1 MINDL
6 FHPAVAAWFKGRFDE
21 PSDIQQRAWP
31 VVKQRDNT
39 LIAAPTGSGKT
50 LAAVLASIDDLVRQS
65 QYGSLR
71 DGTQIVYVSPLK
83 ALGNDIHAN
92 LQVPLKGI
100 RAILKADGRP
110 DPAIRVAVRTG
121 DTPMNERAAMT
132 KHPPHILVTTP
143 ESLYL
148 LLTSMGGRRI
158 LADAHTL
165 IIDEIHALVGNKR
178 GSHLALSVERLE
190 RITSSPLTRIGIS
203 ATQKPIDRIARFLTG
218 AGENPGAPD
227 QDAPDRGA
235 DPDRGASQSNG
246 TSHSHGTGHRNGH
259 NRIKACKILDTGHHR
274 KLELK
279 IETPRSPLTAVMSN
293 EVWEEVYE
301 RLEELILR
309 HRTTLI
315 FVTTRSMSERL
326 ARHLTDRL
334 GAEHVTSH
342 HGSMS
347 KEHRHDAEQRL
358 KAGTLKAL
366 VATASLE
373 LGIDIGSVDLVCQ
386 IGSSKAIATLIQ
398 RVGRSGH
405 TIKGTPRGRLFPL
418 TRDELVE
425 AAAIMDSVRRG
436 ELDRIVIPEQ
446 PLDVLAQQIIAEV
459 ANCDY
464 TEDELYRLVRR
475 AYPYRDL
482 SRDDFDGVVA
492 MLAEGYTPRRGRKHA
507 YIRRDL
513 VHGTVKGRR
522 GARINALMSGGTIPD
537 QFDCD
542 VIMEPTETFIGTL
555 NEDFAIE
562 STAGDIVQL
571 GNNSWRILRVEK
583 GKIRVEDAQGLP
595 PTMPFWFGE
604 APGRTPELSF
614 SLSRLRGEVARRI
627 GVSGGAVTAAADP
640 GTSPGMTSDRL
651 EADWKREAE
660 NWLMET
666 TGISHVAATQIAEY
680 LGTTKAALGV
690 VPSQADLV
698 AERFFDEAGDMH
710 LVLHSPFGSRVNRAW
725 GLALRKRFCR
735 TFNFELQAAAN
746 EDAII
751 LSLGATHSFPLDD
764 VFRYLNAKTVR
775 EVLVQAL
782 LDAPMFEVR
791 WRWNASTALAVL
803 RRRGGERVP
812 PQIQRST
819 SEDLIAQIFP
829 DQIACLENIAGDR
842 EVPDHPLVHQTIS
855 DCLREAMDVESLE
868 RILQTLQNGDITVH
882 ARDLREPSPMA
893 EEILNARPYAFL
905 DDAPLEERR
914 TNAVRNRR
922 WLDPSVAG
930 ELGRLDPEAIR
941 TVRDDAWPEVKS
953 PDELHDALVLAG
965 FVTEAEGAAGDR
977 SGGWTPYFDVLVSDQ
992 RAARFITDGGR
1003 RLWVPLERRIHFE
1016 RVHPSGQFEPAGRI
1030 PDSVRRNLEK
1040 GAGVHDEQAALVEL
1054 VRGRLDTLG
1063 PVTVASLAEDI
1074 DLPGAQLEQALIS
1087 LENEGFVFRGRFTQ
1101 DAVSSDAHT
1110 SDADMLEWCERRLL
1124 ARIHRFTITKLRRE
1138 IQPVSPADFMRFLF
1152 TWHHLAPEAR
1162 LKGPDALPA
1171 VLRLLEGVEAPAA
1184 AWESELLPSRIADY
1198 DYVWLDNLCLAGKYA
1213 WGRLRPHRS
1222 IGDHARA
1229 VGPIRTTPIAIVD
1242 RMNRSLWMSLSGVPE
1257 ADEVPLST
1265 YAKTLADLLSNQ
1277 GAVFFDDI
1285 VALSG
1290 LLKTHAEEA
1299 VAELVSAGM
1308 LTSDSFAGLRALL
1321 VPTRLKESRRGRGR
1335 RNPFDLSTSGRW
1347 GLTPRAPAGGLA
1359 KGPAAQPANG
1369 QAAQPAT
1376 GRIAALTN
1384 GRSNGAG
1391 AGDLDENL
1399 EAYARVALARYGV
1412 VFRRLTERENTSP
1425 PWRDLVRVLR
1435 RMESRGEVRGG
1446 RFVNGV
1452 WGEQYALGEAVT
1464 LLRSI
1469 RRKEKQGALVAISA
1483 ADPLNLVGIV
1493 TPGRRIPGITNNRIL
1508 YRDGE
1513 PIMFME
1519 GGEIRTASPLAS
1531 DDDQWALQKEL
1542 VKRDLPPKLRAY
1554 LGGRPTSPA
1563 AQVLPE
1569 TRSGP

>member
-1 MINDL
+1 MTNDL
-6 FHPAVAAWFKGRFDE
+6 FHPSVAAWFEDRFAE
-21 PSDIQQRAWP
+21 PSDIQHRAWP
-31 VVKQRDNT
+31 VIKQRQNT

-50 LAAVLASIDDLVRQS
+50 LAAFLASIDDLVRQG
-65 QYGSLR
+65 QYGTLPE
-71 DGTQIVYVSPLK
+71 GTQIVYVSPLK
-83 ALGNDIHAN
+83 ALSNDIHAN
-92 LQVPLKGI
+92 LQVPLNGI
-100 RAILKADGRP
+100 KAILKERGRP
-110 DPAIRVAVRTG
+110 DVPIRVAVRTG
-121 DTPMNERAAMT
+121 DTPTSERAAMT

-148 LLTSMGGRRI
+148 LLTSAGGRRI
-158 LADAHTL
+158 LPNVHTL

-190 RITSSPLTRIGIS
+190 RLASGPLTRIGIS
-203 ATQKPIDRIARFLTG
+203 ATQKPIDRIAHFLTG
-218 AGENPGAPD
+218 AGYA
-227 QDAPDRGA
+227 
-235 DPDRGASQSNG
+235 NG
-246 TSHSHGTGHRNGH
+246 KGCKILNTGHR
-259 NRIKACKILDTGHHR
+259 R

-279 IETPRSPLTAVMSN
+279 IEVPRSPLGAVMSN

-309 HRTTLI
+309 HETTLV

-326 ARHLTDRL
+326 ARHLSDRL
-334 GAEHVTSH
+334 GTEHVTSH

-386 IGSSKAIATLIQ
+386 IGSPKAIATLIQ

-405 TIKGTPRGRLFPL
+405 TITGTPRGRLFPL

-425 AAAIMDSVRRG
+425 AAAILDSVRRG
-436 ELDRIVIPEQ
+436 ELDRIIIPEK

-459 ANCDY
+459 ANCDFQ
-464 TEDELYRLVRR
+464 EDDLYHLVRK
-475 AYPYRDL
+475 AYPYRAL
-482 SRDDFDGVVA
+482 SREEFDGVVA

-507 YIRRDL
+507 YIQRDL
-513 VHGTVKGRR
+513 MNGAVKGRG

-537 QFDCD
+537 QFDYD

-583 GKIRVEDAQGLP
+583 GKIRVEDAQGMP

-604 APGRTPELSF
+604 APGRTAELSA
-614 SLSRLRGEVARRI
+614 SLSRLREEVASRMDV
-627 GVSGGAVTAAADP
+627 GNEPLNGDDGSGAVNGPLNSDEGSGAVNGRDNGRKLDP
-640 GTSPGMTSDRL
+640 
-651 EADWKREAE
+651 EWKREAE
-660 NWLMET
+660 EWLMESA
-666 TGISHVAATQIAEY
+666 GISHVAATQIAEY
-680 LGTTKAALGV
+680 LGTAKAALGV
-690 VPSQADLV
+690 IPSQKDLV

-764 VFRYLNAKTVR
+764 VFRYLNAKSVR

-803 RRRGGERVP
+803 RRRGGDRVP
-812 PQIQRST
+812 PQIQRSV

-842 EVPDHPLVHQTIS
+842 EVPDHPLVRQTIE
-855 DCLREAMDVESLE
+855 DCLHEAMDIETLESVLKTMKAGE
-868 RILQTLQNGDITVH
+868 MNVH

-922 WLDPSVAG
+922 WLDPAVAG
-930 ELGRLDPEAIR
+930 DLGRLDPEAIR
-941 TVRDDAWPEVKS
+941 TVRGDAWPEVRS

-965 FVTEAEGAAGDR
+965 YVTEEEGTKGDQYG
-977 SGGWTPYFDVLVSDQ
+977 SWTDYYAVLASDR
-992 RAARFITDGGR
+992 RAATIITQGGR
-1003 RLWVPLERRIHFE
+1003 RLWAPLERRIHFE
-1016 RVHPSGQFEPAGRI
+1016 QVHPQGSFEPEVEI
-1030 PDSVRRNLEK
+1030 PAEVRRNLEK
-1040 GAGVHDEQAALVEL
+1040 SFQTAGGPSAPEETAGGVSAMEESALVEL
-1054 VRGRLDTLG
+1054 VRGRLETLG
-1063 PVTVASLAEDI
+1063 PVTAADLADSI
-1074 DLPGAQLEQALIS
+1074 DLPVEKIEKALS
-1087 LENEGFVFRGRFTQ
+1087 ALENEGFVFRGLF
-1101 DAVSSDAHT
+1101 SP
-1110 SDADMLEWCERRLL
+1110 DADGLEWCERRLL

-1138 IQPVSPADFMRFLF
+1138 IQPVSPAVFMQFLF
-1152 TWHHLAPEAR
+1152 TWHHLAPDTR
-1162 LKGPDALPA
+1162 LKGADAVTA
-1171 VLRLLEGVEAPAA
+1171 VLRMLEGVEAPAA
-1184 AWESELLPSRIADY
+1184 AWESEILPSRVTDY
-1198 DYVWLDNLCLAGKYA
+1198 DYAWLDSLCLSGKYA

-1222 IGDHARA
+1222 NGENGKSP
-1229 VGPIRTTPIAIVD
+1229 GPIRTTPIAIVD
-1242 RMNRSLWMSLSGVPE
+1242 RMNRSLWMSLSGATGGE
-1257 ADEVPLST
+1257 DLSLST
-1265 YAKTLADLLSNQ
+1265 YAKTVLDLMTRQ

-1285 VALSG
+1285 AAQTGILR
-1290 LLKTHAEEA
+1290 THAEEA

-1308 LTSDSFAGLRALL
+1308 ATSDSFAGLRALL
-1321 VPTRLKESRRGRGR
+1321 APTRHRESRRGRER
-1335 RNPFDLSTSGRW
+1335 RNPFDLSTAGRW
-1347 GLTPRAPAGGLA
+1347 GLTSRTPVE
-1359 KGPAAQPANG
+1359 
-1369 QAAQPAT
+1369 
-1376 GRIAALTN
+1376 
-1384 GRSNGAG
+1384 
-1391 AGDLDENL
+1391 GDPEEDL

-1435 RMESRGEVRGG
+1435 RMEARGEIRGG

-1469 RRKEKQGALVAISA
+1469 RRKEKQGTLVAISA
-1483 ADPLNLVGIV
+1483 ADPLNLIGII

-1513 PIMFME
+1513 PILILE
-1519 GGEIRTASPLAS
+1519 GGDIKEASPVSAEEK
-1531 DDDQWALQKEL
+1531 WALRQEL
-1542 VKRDLPPKLRAY
+1542 VKRDFPPKLKAY
-1554 LGGRPTSPA
+1554 LGGRR
-1563 AQVLPE
+1563 
-1569 TRSGP
+1569 TREQAGA

>member
-1 MINDL
+1 MANDL
-6 FHPAVAAWFKGRFDE
+6 FHPAVAAWFEDRFDE
-21 PSDIQQRAWP
+21 PSDIQKRAWP
-31 VVKQRDNT
+31 VIKQRQNT
-39 LIAAPTGSGKT
+39 LISAPTGSGKT
-50 LAAVLASIDDLVRQS
+50 LAAFLSSIDDLVRQG
-65 QYGSLR
+65 QYGTLPE
-71 DGTQIVYVSPLK
+71 GTQIVYVSPLK
-83 ALGNDIHAN
+83 ALSNDIHAN

-100 RAILKADGRP
+100 KAILKERGRQE
-110 DPAIRVAVRTG
+110 ASIRVAVRTG
-121 DTPMNERAAMT
+121 DTPTSERAAMT

-148 LLTSMGGRRI
+148 LLTSAGGRRI
-158 LADAHTL
+158 LPNVHTL

-190 RITSSPLTRIGIS
+190 RLTSNPLTRIGIS
-203 ATQKPIDRIARFLTG
+203 ATQKPIDRIAHFLTG
-218 AGENPGAPD
+218 AGYAKGKGCKILN
-227 QDAPDRGA
+227 
-235 DPDRGASQSNG
+235 
-246 TSHSHGTGHRNGH
+246 TGHR
-259 NRIKACKILDTGHHR
+259 R

-279 IETPRSPLTAVMSN
+279 IEIPRSPLGAVMSN

-309 HRTTLI
+309 HETTLI

-326 ARHLTDRL
+326 ARHLSERL
-334 GAEHVTSH
+334 GTDNVTSH

-386 IGSSKAIATLIQ
+386 IGSPKAIATLIQ

-405 TIKGTPRGRLFPL
+405 TIAGTPKGRLFPL

-436 ELDRIVIPEQ
+436 ELDRIIIPEQ

-459 ANCDY
+459 ANCDFQ
-464 TEDELYRLVRR
+464 EDDLYHLVRR
-475 AYPYRDL
+475 AYPYRGL
-482 SRDDFDGVVA
+482 SRDEFDSVVA

-507 YIRRDL
+507 YIQRDL
-513 VHGTVKGRR
+513 MNGTVKGRR

-537 QFDCD
+537 QFDYD

-604 APGRTPELSF
+604 APGRTAELSA
-614 SLSRLRGEVARRI
+614 SLSRLRQEVASRMDV
-627 GVSGGAVTAAADP
+627 VSGPPKDDEERSEGAEAAGGRDGARKLDP
-640 GTSPGMTSDRL
+640 
-651 EADWKREAE
+651 EWKREAE
-660 NWLMET
+660 EWLMASA
-666 TGISHVAATQIAEY
+666 GISHVAATQIAEY
-680 LGTTKAALGV
+680 LGAAKAALGV
-690 VPSQADLV
+690 IPSQKDLV

-710 LVLHSPFGSRVNRAW
+710 LVIHSPFGSRVNRAW

-746 EDAII
+746 EDSII

-764 VFRYLNAKTVR
+764 VFSYLNAKTVR

-803 RRRGGERVP
+803 RRRGGDRVP
-812 PQIQRST
+812 PQIQRSVA
-819 SEDLIAQIFP
+819 EDLIAQVFP

-842 EVPDHPLVHQTIS
+842 EVPDHPLVSQTIE
-855 DCLREAMDVESLE
+855 DCLHEAMDVD
-868 RILQTLQNGDITVH
+868 TLASVLKAMKAGEMNVH

-922 WLDPSVAG
+922 WLDPAVAG
-930 ELGRLDPEAIR
+930 DLGRLDPEAID
-941 TVRDDAWPEVKS
+941 TVRNDAWPEVRS

-965 FVTEAEGAAGDR
+965 YVTEEEGRKGDEY
-977 SGGWTPYFDVLVSDQ
+977 GGWSDYFGVLEGDC
-992 RAARFITDGGR
+992 RAATLVTEGGR

-1016 RVHPSGQFEPAGRI
+1016 QVHPEGRFEPGAAI
-1030 PDSVRRNLEK
+1030 PPDVRTNLEK
-1040 GAGVHDEQAALVEL
+1040 SFQAAVGPVGRADASATDESATDESATEETALVEL
-1054 VRGRLDTLG
+1054 MRGRLETLG
-1063 PVTVASLAEDI
+1063 PVTAAALAGFI
-1074 DLPGAQLEQALIS
+1074 DLPVGKVEQALTA
-1087 LENEGFVFRGRFTQ
+1087 LEREGFVFRGQFTP
-1101 DAVSSDAHT
+1101 
-1110 SDADMLEWCERRLL
+1110 DADALEWCERRLL
-1124 ARIHRFTITKLRRE
+1124 ARIHRFTITRLRRE
-1138 IQPVSPADFMRFLF
+1138 IQPVSPADFMQFLF
-1152 TWHHLAPEAR
+1152 TWHHLAPDTR
-1162 LKGPDALPA
+1162 LKGADAVTA
-1171 VLRLLEGVEAPAA
+1171 VLRMLEGVEAPAA
-1184 AWESELLPSRIADY
+1184 AWESEILPARVTDY
-1198 DYVWLDNLCLAGKYA
+1198 DYAWLDNLCLSGKYA

-1222 IGDHARA
+1222 NGENGKST
-1229 VGPIRTTPIAIVD
+1229 GPIRTTPIAIVD
-1242 RMNRSLWMSLSGVPE
+1242 RMNRSLWMSLSG
-1257 ADEVPLST
+1257 ATGDEELPLST
-1265 YAKTLADLLSNQ
+1265 YAKAVLDLMTRQ

-1285 VALSG
+1285 VAQSG
-1290 LLKTHAEEA
+1290 ILRTHAEEA

-1308 LTSDSFAGLRALL
+1308 VTSDSFAGLRALL
-1321 VPTRLKESRRGRGR
+1321 VPTRHKESRRGRDR
-1335 RNPFDLSTSGRW
+1335 RDPFDLSTAGRW
-1347 GLTPRAPAGGLA
+1347 GLTSRTPVEGNAEE
-1359 KGPAAQPANG
+1359 
-1369 QAAQPAT
+1369 
-1376 GRIAALTN
+1376 
-1384 GRSNGAG
+1384 
-1391 AGDLDENL
+1391 DL

-1412 VFRRLTERENTSP
+1412 VFRRLTEREHTSP

-1435 RMESRGEVRGG
+1435 RMEARGEIRGG

-1469 RRKEKQGALVAISA
+1469 RRKEKQGTHVAISA
-1483 ADPLNLVGIV
+1483 ADPLNLIGII
-1493 TPGRRIPGITNNRIL
+1493 TPGRRIPGITANRIL

-1513 PIMFME
+1513 PVMIME
-1519 GGEIRTASPLAS
+1519 GGEIREVSPVS
-1531 DDDQWALQKEL
+1531 TEEQWALRQEL
-1542 VKRDLPPKLRAY
+1542 VKREFPPKLKAY
-1554 LGGRPTSPA
+1554 LSGRRTPEKA
-1563 AQVLPE
+1563 GAQP
-1569 TRSGP
+1569 S

>member
-1 MINDL
+1 MTNDL
-6 FHPAVAAWFKGRFDE
+6 FHPSVATWFEDRFDE
-21 PSDIQQRAWP
+21 PSDIQKRAWP
-31 VVKQRDNT
+31 VIKQRQNT

-50 LAAVLASIDDLVRQS
+50 LAAFLSSIDDLVRQG
-65 QYGSLR
+65 QYGTLPE
-71 DGTQIVYVSPLK
+71 GTQIVYVSPLK
-83 ALGNDIHAN
+83 ALSNDIHAN

-100 RAILKADGRP
+100 QAILKERGRP
-110 DPAIRVAVRTG
+110 DVPIRVAVRTG
-121 DTPMNERAAMT
+121 DTPTSERAAMT

-148 LLTSMGGRRI
+148 LLTSAGGRRI
-158 LADAHTL
+158 LPNVHTL

-190 RITSSPLTRIGIS
+190 RLTSGPLTRIGIS
-203 ATQKPIDRIARFLTG
+203 ATQKPIDRIAHFLTG
-218 AGENPGAPD
+218 AGYAKGK
-227 QDAPDRGA
+227 G
-235 DPDRGASQSNG
+235 
-246 TSHSHGTGHRNGH
+246 
-259 NRIKACKILDTGHHR
+259 CKILNAGHRR

-279 IETPRSPLTAVMSN
+279 IEVPRSPLGAVMSN

-309 HRTTLI
+309 HRTTLV

-326 ARHLTDRL
+326 ARHLSERL
-334 GAEHVTSH
+334 GTEHVTSH

-358 KAGTLKAL
+358 KAGALKAL

-373 LGIDIGSVDLVCQ
+373 LGIDIGAVDLVCQ
-386 IGSSKAIATLIQ
+386 IGSPKAIATLIQ

-405 TIKGTPRGRLFPL
+405 TITGTPKGRLFPL

-436 ELDRIVIPEQ
+436 ELDRIIIPEQ

-459 ANCDY
+459 ANCDFS
-464 TEDELYRLVRR
+464 EDELYHLVRK
-475 AYPYRDL
+475 AYPYRGL
-482 SRDDFDGVVA
+482 SREEFDGVVA

-507 YIRRDL
+507 YIQRDL
-513 VHGTVKGRR
+513 MNGTVRGRK

-537 QFDCD
+537 QFDYD

-604 APGRTPELSF
+604 APGRTAELSA
-614 SLSRLRGEVARRI
+614 SLSRLREEVASRI
-627 GVSGGAVTAAADP
+627 DVGAGPPEENGEGAGPQKEDGDGEGAGPPHGRDSQGKLDP
-640 GTSPGMTSDRL
+640 
-651 EADWKREAE
+651 EWKREAE
-660 NWLMET
+660 DWLMASA
-666 TGISHVAATQIAEY
+666 GVSHVAATQIAEY
-680 LGTTKAALGV
+680 LGAAKAALGV
-690 VPSQADLV
+690 IPSQKDLV

-746 EDAII
+746 EDSII

-764 VFRYLNAKTVR
+764 VFSYLNAKTVR

-803 RRRGGERVP
+803 RRRGGDRVP
-812 PQIQRST
+812 PQIQRSVA
-819 SEDLIAQIFP
+819 EDLIAQVFP

-842 EVPDHPLVHQTIS
+842 EVPDHPLVSQTIE
-855 DCLREAMDVESLE
+855 DCLHEAMDVDTLESVLK
-868 RILQTLQNGDITVH
+868 TMKSGDMNVH

-922 WLDPSVAG
+922 WLDPAVAG
-930 ELGRLDPEAIR
+930 DLGRLDPEAID
-941 TVRDDAWPEVKS
+941 TVRSDAWPEVRS
-953 PDELHDALVLAG
+953 PDELHDVLVLAG
-965 FVTEAEGAAGDR
+965 YVTEEEGRKGDQFGDWTEYYAVLEGDR
-977 SGGWTPYFDVLVSDQ
+977 
-992 RAARFITDGGR
+992 RAATLVTEGGK
-1003 RLWVPLERRIHFE
+1003 RLWTPLERRIHFE
-1016 RVHPSGQFEPAGRI
+1016 WVHPKGRFEPDEEI
-1030 PDSVRRNLEK
+1030 PDDVRSNLEK
-1040 GAGVHDEQAALVEL
+1040 GFNAAAGVAATDASATGTSATDASAPEDAGPSAPEDAGSCGSGPSPAEETAQEDAALVEL
-1054 VRGRLDTLG
+1054 IRGRLETLG
-1063 PVTVASLAEDI
+1063 PVTAAGLAGSI
-1074 DLPGAQLEQALIS
+1074 DLPVGKVDQALIA
-1087 LENEGFVFRGRFTQ
+1087 LEQEGFVFRGQF
-1101 DAVSSDAHT
+1101 SP
-1110 SDADMLEWCERRLL
+1110 DADALEWCERRLL

-1138 IQPVSPADFMRFLF
+1138 IQPVSPADFMQFLF
-1152 TWHHLAPEAR
+1152 TWHHLAPDTR
-1162 LKGPDALPA
+1162 LKGADAVTA
-1171 VLRLLEGVEAPAA
+1171 VLRMLEGVEAPAA
-1184 AWESELLPSRIADY
+1184 AWESEILPSRVTDY
-1198 DYVWLDNLCLAGKYA
+1198 DYAWLDNLCLSGKYA

-1222 IGDHARA
+1222 NGEHGKTA
-1229 VGPIRTTPIAIVD
+1229 GPIRSTPIAIVD
-1242 RMNRSLWMSLSGVPE
+1242 RMNRSLWMSLSGVTGNE
-1257 ADEVPLST
+1257 DLALST
-1265 YAKTLADLLSNQ
+1265 YANTVLDLMTRH

-1285 VALSG
+1285 TSQSG
-1290 LLKTHAEEA
+1290 LLRTHAEEA

-1308 LTSDSFAGLRALL
+1308 ATSDSFAGLRALL
-1321 VPTRLKESRRGRGR
+1321 VPSRHRESRRGRER
-1335 RNPFDLSTSGRW
+1335 RNPFDLSTAGRW
-1347 GLTPRAPAGGLA
+1347 GLTSRV
-1359 KGPAAQPANG
+1359 
-1369 QAAQPAT
+1369 
-1376 GRIAALTN
+1376 
-1384 GRSNGAG
+1384 SVE
-1391 AGDLDENL
+1391 GDPDEDL

-1435 RMESRGEVRGG
+1435 RMEARGEIRGG

-1469 RRKEKQGALVAISA
+1469 RRKEKQGTLVAISA
-1483 ADPLNLVGIV
+1483 ADPLNLVGII
-1493 TPGRRIPGITNNRIL
+1493 TPGRRVPGITTNRIL

-1513 PIMFME
+1513 PILIME
-1519 GGEIRTASPLAS
+1519 GGEIRETSPVAAE
-1531 DDDQWALQKEL
+1531 DQWALRQEL
-1542 VKRDLPPKLRAY
+1542 VKREFPPKLKAY
-1554 LGGRPTSPA
+1554 LSGRRPREKA
-1563 AQVLPE
+1563 AAK
-1569 TRSGP
+1569 

>member
-1 MINDL
+1 MTNDL
-6 FHPAVAAWFKGRFDE
+6 FHPAVAAWFKDRFEE
-21 PSDIQQRAWP
+21 PSDIQKRAWP
-31 VVKQRDNT
+31 VIKQQKHA

-50 LAAVLASIDDLVRQS
+50 LAAFLSSIDDLVRQG
-65 QYGSLR
+65 QYGTLPE
-71 DGTQIVYVSPLK
+71 GTQIVYVSPLK
-83 ALGNDIHAN
+83 ALSNDIHAN

-100 RAILKADGRP
+100 RAILKERGRP
-110 DPAIRVAVRTG
+110 DVPIRVAVRTG
-121 DTPMNERAAMT
+121 DTPTSERAAMT

-148 LLTSMGGRRI
+148 LLTSAGGRRI
-158 LADAHTL
+158 LPNVHTL

-190 RITSSPLTRIGIS
+190 RLTSGPLTRIGIS
-203 ATQKPIDRIARFLTG
+203 ATQKPIDRIAHFLTG
-218 AGENPGAPD
+218 AGYAKGA
-227 QDAPDRGA
+227 GCKIL
-235 DPDRGASQSNG
+235 N
-246 TSHSHGTGHRNGH
+246 TGHR
-259 NRIKACKILDTGHHR
+259 R

-279 IETPRSPLTAVMSN
+279 IEVPRSPLGAVMSN

-309 HRTTLI
+309 HETTLV

-326 ARHLTDRL
+326 ARHLSDRL
-334 GAEHVTSH
+334 GVENVTSH

-386 IGSSKAIATLIQ
+386 IGSPKAIATLIQ

-405 TIKGTPRGRLFPL
+405 TITGTPRGRLFPL

-436 ELDRIVIPEQ
+436 ELDRIIIPEK

-459 ANCDY
+459 ANCDFQ
-464 TEDELYRLVRR
+464 EDDLYHLVRK
-475 AYPYRDL
+475 AYPYRAL
-482 SRDDFDGVVA
+482 SREEFDGVVA
-492 MLAEGYTPRRGRKHA
+492 MLSEGYTPRRGRKHA
-507 YIRRDL
+507 YIQRDL
-513 VHGTVKGRR
+513 MNGAVKGRG

-537 QFDCD
+537 QFDYD

-583 GKIRVEDAQGLP
+583 GKIRVEDAQGMP

-604 APGRTPELSF
+604 APGRTAELSA
-614 SLSRLRGEVARRI
+614 SLSRLREEVASRI
-627 GVSGGAVTAAADP
+627 DFGNGSLNDDDGSGSGNGRDNGSKLDA
-640 GTSPGMTSDRL
+640 
-651 EADWKREAE
+651 EWKREAE
-660 NWLMET
+660 EWLMESA
-666 TGISHVAATQIAEY
+666 GISHVAATQIAEY
-680 LGTTKAALGV
+680 LGTAKAALGV
-690 VPSQADLV
+690 IPSQKDLV

-764 VFRYLNAKTVR
+764 VFKYLNAASVR
-775 EVLVQAL
+775 EVLIQAL

-791 WRWNASTALAVL
+791 WRWNASIALAVL
-803 RRRGGERVP
+803 RRRGGDRVP
-812 PQIQRST
+812 PQIQRSV

-842 EVPDHPLVHQTIS
+842 EVPDHPLVTQTIE
-855 DCLREAMDVESLE
+855 DCLHEAMDIETLESVLKTMKAGE
-868 RILQTLQNGDITVH
+868 MNMH

-922 WLDPSVAG
+922 WLDPAVAG
-930 ELGRLDPEAIR
+930 DLGRLDPEAID
-941 TVRDDAWPEVKS
+941 TVRGDAWPEVRS

-965 FVTEAEGAAGDR
+965 YVTEEEGKKGDQYG
-977 SGGWTPYFDVLVSDQ
+977 SWTDYFTALASDR
-992 RAARFITDGGR
+992 RAATLITRGGR
-1003 RLWVPLERRIHFE
+1003 RLWAPLERRIHFE
-1016 RVHPSGQFEPAGRI
+1016 QVHPQGRFEPEEEI
-1030 PDSVRRNLEK
+1030 PAEVRRNLEK
-1040 GAGVHDEQAALVEL
+1040 SFQSAGGASAGGASATEESALVEL
-1054 VRGRLDTLG
+1054 VRGRLEILG
-1063 PVTVASLAEDI
+1063 PVTAEALAKSI
-1074 DLPGAQLEQALIS
+1074 DLPEEQIEKALIS
-1087 LENEGFVFRGRFTQ
+1087 LESEGFVFRGQFTP
-1101 DAVSSDAHT
+1101 DAAG
-1110 SDADMLEWCERRLL
+1110 LEWCERRLL

-1138 IQPVSPADFMRFLF
+1138 IQPVSPADFMQFLF
-1152 TWHHLAPEAR
+1152 TWHHLAPDTR
-1162 LKGPDALPA
+1162 LKGADAVTA
-1171 VLRLLEGVEAPAA
+1171 VLRMLEGVEAPAA
-1184 AWESELLPSRIADY
+1184 AWESEILPSRVTDY
-1198 DYVWLDNLCLAGKYA
+1198 DYTWLDNLCLSGKYA
-1213 WGRLRPHRS
+1213 WGRLRPHKS
-1222 IGDHARA
+1222 NGENGKTA
-1229 VGPIRTTPIAIVD
+1229 GPIRTTPIAIVD
-1242 RMNRSLWMSLSGVPE
+1242 RMNRSLWMTLSGVTG
-1257 ADEVPLST
+1257 DEDLSLST
-1265 YAKTLADLLSNQ
+1265 YAKTVLDLTTRQ

-1285 VALSG
+1285 VAQAGILR
-1290 LLKTHAEEA
+1290 THAEEA

-1308 LTSDSFAGLRALL
+1308 ATSDSFAGLRALL
-1321 VPTRLKESRRGRGR
+1321 APTRHRESRRGRER
-1335 RNPFDLSTSGRW
+1335 RNPFDLSTAGRW
-1347 GLTPRAPAGGLA
+1347 GLTARTPADGN
-1359 KGPAAQPANG
+1359 PEE
-1369 QAAQPAT
+1369 
-1376 GRIAALTN
+1376 
-1384 GRSNGAG
+1384 
-1391 AGDLDENL
+1391 DL

-1435 RMESRGEVRGG
+1435 RMEARGEIRGG

-1469 RRKEKQGALVAISA
+1469 RRKEKQGTLVAISA
-1483 ADPLNLVGIV
+1483 ADPLNLVGII

-1513 PIMFME
+1513 PILIME
-1519 GGEIRTASPLAS
+1519 GGDIREASPVS
-1531 DDDQWALQKEL
+1531 DEEKWALRQEL
-1542 VKRDLPPKLRAY
+1542 VKRNFPPKLKAY
-1554 LGGRPTSPA
+1554 LSGRR
-1563 AQVLPE
+1563 
-1569 TRSGP
+1569 TREKAGAK

>member
-6 FHPAVAAWFKGRFDE
+6 FHPAVAAWFEDQFDE
-21 PSDIQQRAWP
+21 PSDIQKRAWP
-31 VVKQRDNT
+31 VIKQQKNT

-50 LAAVLASIDDLVRQS
+50 LAAFLASIDDLVRQS
-65 QYGSLR
+65 QYGSL
-71 DGTQIVYVSPLK
+71 DEGTQIVYVSPLK
-83 ALGNDIHAN
+83 ALSNDIHAN

-100 RAILKADGRP
+100 KAVLKERGRP
-110 DPAIRVAVRTG
+110 DVPIRVAVRTG
-121 DTPMNERAAMT
+121 DTPMSERAAMT

-148 LLTSMGGRRI
+148 LLTSTGGRRI
-158 LADAHTL
+158 LADVHTL

-190 RITSSPLTRIGIS
+190 RITGNALTRIGIS
-203 ATQKPIDRIARFLTG
+203 ATQKPIDRIAHFLTG
-218 AGENPGAPD
+218 AAYDKGKGCKILN
-227 QDAPDRGA
+227 
-235 DPDRGASQSNG
+235 
-246 TSHSHGTGHRNGH
+246 TGHR
-259 NRIKACKILDTGHHR
+259 RT
-274 KLELK
+274 LELK
-279 IETPRSPLTAVMSN
+279 IEVPRSPLGAVMSN

-309 HRTTLI
+309 HETTLV

-326 ARHLTDRL
+326 ARHLSERL

-386 IGSSKAIATLIQ
+386 IGSPKAIATLIQ

-405 TIKGTPRGRLFPL
+405 TITGTPRGRLFPL

-425 AAAIMDSVRRG
+425 AAAIVDSVRRG
-436 ELDRIVIPEQ
+436 ELDRIIIPEQ
-446 PLDVLAQQIIAEV
+446 PLDVLAQQVIAEV

-464 TEDELYRLVRR
+464 TEDELYHLFRR
-475 AYPYRDL
+475 AYPYRGL
-482 SRDDFDGVVA
+482 SREEFDGVVA

-507 YIRRDL
+507 YIQRDL
-513 VHGTVKGRR
+513 VNGMVKGRR

-537 QFDCD
+537 QFDYD

-604 APGRTPELSF
+604 APGRTAELSA
-614 SLSRLRGEVARRI
+614 SLSRLREEVASRMDV
-627 GVSGGAVTAAADP
+627 GNGPLDNDDGSGAVNGRDS
-640 GTSPGMTSDRL
+640 GRKL

-660 NWLMET
+660 EWLMESA
-666 TGISHVAATQIAEY
+666 GISHVAATQIAEY
-680 LGTTKAALGV
+680 LGATKAALGV
-690 VPSQADLV
+690 IPSQKDLV

-746 EDAII
+746 EDSII

-764 VFRYLNAKTVR
+764 VFRYLSAASVR

-803 RRRGGERVP
+803 RRRGGDRVP
-812 PQIQRST
+812 PQIQRSV

-842 EVPDHPLVHQTIS
+842 EVPDHPLVSQTIE
-855 DCLREAMDVESLE
+855 DCLHEAMDVETLE
-868 RILQTLQNGDITVH
+868 SVLKTMKAGDMNMH

-922 WLDPSVAG
+922 WLDPAVAG
-930 ELGRLDPEAIR
+930 DLGRLDPEAIQ

-953 PDELHDALVLAG
+953 PDELHDALVLTG
-965 FVTEAEGAAGDR
+965 FVTEAEGTEGDQF
-977 SGGWTPYFDVLVSDQ
+977 GGWTPYFDVLVSDR
-992 RAARFITDGGR
+992 RAATLVTEGGR
-1003 RLWVPLERRIHFE
+1003 RLWTPLERRIHFE
-1016 RVHPSGQFEPAGRI
+1016 QVHPSGRFEPEEQI
-1030 PDSVRRNLEK
+1030 PDGVREKLEKSVRVDDAE
-1040 GAGVHDEQAALVEL
+1040 AALVEL
-1054 VRGRLDTLG
+1054 IRGRLETLG
-1063 PVTVASLAEDI
+1063 PVTVDSLAESI
-1074 DLPGAQLEQALIS
+1074 DLPGEQVEKALIS
-1087 LENEGFVFRGRFTQ
+1087 LENEGFVFRGQFTP
-1101 DAVSSDAHT
+1101 DAGT
-1110 SDADMLEWCERRLL
+1110 LEWCERRLL

-1152 TWHHLAPEAR
+1152 TWHHLVPEAR
-1162 LKGPDALPA
+1162 LKGPDAVTA
-1171 VLRLLEGVEAPAA
+1171 VLRMLEGVEAPAA
-1184 AWESELLPSRIADY
+1184 AWESEILPSRVADY
-1198 DYVWLDNLCLAGKYA
+1198 DYTWLDNLCLSGKYA
-1213 WGRLRPHRS
+1213 WGRLRPHRTN
-1222 IGDHARA
+1222 GEQART

-1242 RMNRSLWMSLSGVPE
+1242 RMNRSLWMSLSGVP
-1257 ADEVPLST
+1257 ADEEISLST
-1265 YAKTLADLLSNQ
+1265 YAKTVADLFSRQ

-1285 VALSG
+1285 ATHSG
-1290 LLKTHAEEA
+1290 MLRTHAEEA

-1308 LTSDSFAGLRALL
+1308 VTSDSFAGLRALL
-1321 VPTRLKESRRGRGR
+1321 VPTRLKESRRGR
-1335 RNPFDLSTSGRW
+1335 RNPFDLSTAGRW
-1347 GLTPRAPAGGLA
+1347 GLIPRAPEAGN
-1359 KGPAAQPANG
+1359 P
-1369 QAAQPAT
+1369 
-1376 GRIAALTN
+1376 
-1384 GRSNGAG
+1384 
-1391 AGDLDENL
+1391 DEDL

-1435 RMESRGEVRGG
+1435 RMEARGEIRGG

-1469 RRKEKQGALVAISA
+1469 RRKEKQGTLVAISA
-1483 ADPLNLVGIV
+1483 ADPLNLVGII

-1513 PIMFME
+1513 PIMIME
-1519 GGEIRTASPLAS
+1519 GGEIRTASPLATE
-1531 DDDQWALQKEL
+1531 DQWALKQEL
-1542 VKRDLPPKLRAY
+1542 VKRDFPPKLKAY
-1554 LGGRPTSPA
+1554 LSGRSYKPSVKQKA
-1563 AQVLPE
+1563 
-1569 TRSGP
+1569 

>member
-1 MINDL
+1 MTNDL
-6 FHPAVAAWFKGRFDE
+6 FHPAVAAWFEDRFDE
-21 PSDIQQRAWP
+21 PSDIQKRAWP
-31 VVKQRDNT
+31 VIKERRNT

-50 LAAVLASIDDLVRQS
+50 LAAFLSSIDDLVRQG
-65 QYGSLR
+65 QYGMLPE
-71 DGTQIVYVSPLK
+71 GTQVVYVSPLK
-83 ALGNDIHAN
+83 ALSNDIHAN

-100 RAILKADGRP
+100 KAILKERGRP
-110 DPAIRVAVRTG
+110 DAPVRVAVRTG
-121 DTPMNERAAMT
+121 DTPTSERAAMT

-148 LLTSMGGRRI
+148 LLTSAGGRRI
-158 LADAHTL
+158 LPNVHTL

-190 RITSSPLTRIGIS
+190 RLASGPLTRIGIS
-203 ATQKPIDRIARFLTG
+203 ATQKPIDRIAHFLTG
-218 AGENPGAPD
+218 AGYAKGKGCKVLN
-227 QDAPDRGA
+227 
-235 DPDRGASQSNG
+235 
-246 TSHSHGTGHRNGH
+246 TGHR
-259 NRIKACKILDTGHHR
+259 R

-279 IETPRSPLTAVMSN
+279 IEVPRSPLGAVMSN

-309 HRTTLI
+309 HRTTLV

-326 ARHLTDRL
+326 ARHLSDRL
-334 GAEHVTSH
+334 GADNVTSH

-358 KAGTLKAL
+358 KAGALKAL

-386 IGSSKAIATLIQ
+386 IGSPKAIATLIQ

-405 TIKGTPRGRLFPL
+405 TITGTPKGRLFPL

-436 ELDRIVIPEQ
+436 ELDRIIIPEQ
-446 PLDVLAQQIIAEV
+446 PLDVLAQQIVAEV
-459 ANCDY
+459 GNCDFQ
-464 TEDELYRLVRR
+464 EDDLYHLVRR
-475 AYPYRDL
+475 AYPYRNL
-482 SRDDFDGVVA
+482 SREEFDGVVA

-507 YIRRDL
+507 YIQRDL
-513 VHGTVKGRR
+513 MNGAVKGRR

-537 QFDCD
+537 QFDYD

-571 GNNSWRILRVEK
+571 GNNSWRILRVER

-604 APGRTPELSF
+604 APGRTAELSA
-614 SLSRLRGEVARRI
+614 SLSRLREEVASRI
-627 GVSGGAVTAAADP
+627 DLGNSGPEDGDGSEAANDRGAGAGSVDGCDNRKKLDP
-640 GTSPGMTSDRL
+640 
-651 EADWKREAE
+651 EWKKEAE
-660 NWLMET
+660 DWLMESA
-666 TGISHVAATQIAEY
+666 GVSHVAATQIAEY
-680 LGTTKAALGV
+680 LGAAKAALGV
-690 VPSQADLV
+690 IPSQKDLV

-746 EDAII
+746 EDSII

-764 VFRYLNAKTVR
+764 VFRYLNAKSVR

-803 RRRGGERVP
+803 RRRGGDRVP
-812 PQIQRST
+812 PQIQRSVA
-819 SEDLIAQIFP
+819 EDLIAQVFP

-842 EVPDHPLVHQTIS
+842 EVPDHPLVSQTIE
-855 DCLREAMDVESLE
+855 DCLHEAMDVASLE
-868 RILQTLQNGDITVH
+868 AVLKAMKAGEMNVH

-922 WLDPSVAG
+922 WLDPAVAG
-930 ELGRLDPEAIR
+930 DLGRLDPEAIN
-941 TVRDDAWPEVKS
+941 TVRSDAWPEVRS

-965 FVTEAEGAAGDR
+965 YVTEEEGKKGDQY
-977 SGGWTPYFDVLVSDQ
+977 GGWTEYYAVLEGDR
-992 RAARFITDGGR
+992 RAATLVTEGGK
-1003 RLWVPLERRIHFE
+1003 RLWTPLERRIHFE
-1016 RVHPSGQFEPAGRI
+1016 GVHPSGRFEPAEDI
-1030 PDSVRRNLEK
+1030 PADVRRNLEK
-1040 GAGVHDEQAALVEL
+1040 GFHAAAGTTSTGASDPDASATGEAAATGATGASDPDASATGEAAADASPAAEAAIEKAALVEL
-1054 VRGRLDTLG
+1054 MRGRLETLG
-1063 PVTVASLAEDI
+1063 PVTAAGLAGSI
-1074 DLPGAQLEQALIS
+1074 DLPVGRIEQALTA
-1087 LENEGFVFRGRFTQ
+1087 LESEGFVFRGQF
-1101 DAVSSDAHT
+1101 SP
-1110 SDADMLEWCERRLL
+1110 DADGLEWCERRLL

-1138 IQPVSPADFMRFLF
+1138 IQPVSPADFMQFLF
-1152 TWHHLAPEAR
+1152 TWHHLAPDTR
-1162 LKGPDALPA
+1162 LKGADSVTA
-1171 VLRLLEGVEAPAA
+1171 VLRMLEGVEAPAA
-1184 AWESELLPSRIADY
+1184 AWESEILPSRVTDY
-1198 DYVWLDNLCLAGKYA
+1198 DYAWLDNLCLSGKYA

-1222 IGDHARA
+1222 NGENGKTA
-1229 VGPIRTTPIAIVD
+1229 GPIRTTPIAIVD
-1242 RMNRSLWMSLSGVPE
+1242 RMNRSLWISLSG
-1257 ADEVPLST
+1257 AAGDDELPLST
-1265 YAKTLADLLSNQ
+1265 YAKTVLDMMTRQ

-1285 VALSG
+1285 VAQSG
-1290 LLKTHAEEA
+1290 ILRTHAEEA
-1299 VAELVSAGM
+1299 VAELVSAG
-1308 LTSDSFAGLRALL
+1308 LATSDSFAGLRALL
-1321 VPTRLKESRRGRGR
+1321 VPTRHKASRRGRER
-1335 RNPFDLSTSGRW
+1335 RNPFDLSTAGRW
-1347 GLTPRAPAGGLA
+1347 GLTSRTPVEGNPEE
-1359 KGPAAQPANG
+1359 
-1369 QAAQPAT
+1369 
-1376 GRIAALTN
+1376 
-1384 GRSNGAG
+1384 
-1391 AGDLDENL
+1391 DL

-1435 RMESRGEVRGG
+1435 RMEARGEIRGG

-1469 RRKEKQGALVAISA
+1469 RRKEKQGTLVAISA
-1483 ADPLNLVGIV
+1483 ADPLNLVGII

-1513 PIMFME
+1513 PILIME
-1519 GGEIRTASPLAS
+1519 GGEIREASPVAAEE
-1531 DDDQWALQKEL
+1531 QWALRQEL
-1542 VKRDLPPKLRAY
+1542 VRREFPPKLKAY
-1554 LGGRPTSPA
+1554 LSGRRPREKAGAPK
-1563 AQVLPE
+1563 P
-1569 TRSGP
+1569 

>member
-6 FHPAVAAWFKGRFDE
+6 FHPAVAAWFDGQFDE
-21 PSDIQQRAWP
+21 PSDIQKRAWP
-31 VVKQRDNT
+31 VIKERRNT

-50 LAAVLASIDDLVRQS
+50 LAAFLASIDDLVRQS
-65 QYGSLR
+65 QYGSL
-71 DGTQIVYVSPLK
+71 DEGTQIVYVSPLK
-83 ALGNDIHAN
+83 ALSNDIHAN

-100 RAILKADGRP
+100 KSILKERGRP
-110 DPAIRVAVRTG
+110 DVPIRVAVRTG
-121 DTPMNERAAMT
+121 DTPMSERAAMT
-132 KHPPHILVTTP
+132 KHPPHVLVTTP

-148 LLTSMGGRRI
+148 LLTSTGGRRM
-158 LADAHTL
+158 LTGVHTL

-190 RITSSPLTRIGIS
+190 RITPEPLTRIGIS
-203 ATQKPIDRIARFLTG
+203 ATQKPIDRIAHFLTG
-218 AGENPGAPD
+218 AAYDKGKG
-227 QDAPDRGA
+227 
-235 DPDRGASQSNG
+235 
-246 TSHSHGTGHRNGH
+246 
-259 NRIKACKILDTGHHR
+259 CKILNTRHRR

-279 IETPRSPLTAVMSN
+279 IEVPRSPLTAVMSN

-309 HRTTLI
+309 HETTLV

-326 ARHLTDRL
+326 ARHLSERL
-334 GAEHVTSH
+334 GTEHVTSH

-386 IGSSKAIATLIQ
+386 IGSPKAIATLIQ

-405 TIKGTPRGRLFPL
+405 TITGTPRGRLFPL

-425 AAAIMDSVRRG
+425 AAALMDSVRRG
-436 ELDRIVIPEQ
+436 ELDRIIIPEQ

-459 ANCDY
+459 ANRDY
-464 TEDELYRLVRR
+464 TEDELYHLVRR

-482 SRDDFDGVVA
+482 SREEFDGVVA

-507 YIRRDL
+507 YIQRDL
-513 VHGTVKGRR
+513 VNSLVKGRR

-537 QFDCD
+537 QFDYD

-604 APGRTPELSF
+604 APGRSAELSA
-614 SLSRLRGEVARRI
+614 SLSRLREEVASRI
-627 GVSGGAVTAAADP
+627 AVGPSQGDDPEAATNGHDPADNGHDAADNGHAAE
-640 GTSPGMTSDRL
+640 GTRSGENSSETTAGAEPAKLDA
-651 EADWKREAE
+651 EWKREAE

-666 TGISHVAATQIAEY
+666 AGISHVAATQIADY

-690 VPSQADLV
+690 IPSQKDLV

-746 EDAII
+746 EDSVI

-764 VFRYLNAKTVR
+764 VFRYLSAKTVR

-803 RRRGGERVP
+803 RRRGGDRVP
-812 PQIQRST
+812 PQIQRSVA
-819 SEDLIAQIFP
+819 EDLIALVFP

-842 EVPDHPLVHQTIS
+842 EVPDHPLVSQTIL
-855 DCLREAMDVESLE
+855 DCLHEAMDIESLE
-868 RILQTLQNGDITVH
+868 TILKAMQKEDIAVH

-922 WLDPSVAG
+922 WLDPAVAG
-930 ELGRLDPEAIR
+930 DLGRLDPEAID
-941 TVRDDAWPEVKS
+941 TVRSDAWPEVRS
-953 PDELHDALVLAG
+953 PDELHDALVLTG
-965 FVTEAEGAAGDR
+965 YVTEEEGKKGDQF
-977 SGGWTPYFDVLVSDQ
+977 GGWTDYYAALEGDR
-992 RAARFITDGGR
+992 RAATLVTEGGR

-1016 RVHPSGQFEPAGRI
+1016 CVHPRGRFEPEQTI
-1030 PDSVRRNLEK
+1030 PVDVRSKLEK
-1040 GAGVHDEQAALVEL
+1040 SFQTAAGASATEETALVEL
-1054 VRGRLDTLG
+1054 IRGRLETLG
-1063 PVTVASLAEDI
+1063 PVTAAGLAESI
-1074 DLPGAQLEQALIS
+1074 DLSAGKIDQALVA
-1087 LENEGFVFRGRFTQ
+1087 LENEGFVFRGQFTP
-1101 DAVSSDAHT
+1101 
-1110 SDADMLEWCERRLL
+1110 DADALEWCERRLL

-1138 IQPVSPADFMRFLF
+1138 IQPVSPADFMQFLF
-1152 TWHHLAPEAR
+1152 TWHHLAPDTR
-1162 LKGPDALPA
+1162 LKGADSVTA
-1171 VLRLLEGVEAPAA
+1171 VLRMLEGVEAPAA
-1184 AWESELLPSRIADY
+1184 AWESEILPSRVTDY
-1198 DYVWLDNLCLAGKYA
+1198 DYAWLDNLCLSGKYA

-1222 IGDHARA
+1222 NGEHGKTA
-1229 VGPIRTTPIAIVD
+1229 GPIRTTPIAIVD
-1242 RMNRSLWMSLSGVPE
+1242 RMNRSLWMSLSG
-1257 ADEVPLST
+1257 ATGDEELPLST
-1265 YAKTLADLLSNQ
+1265 YAKAVLDLMARQ

-1285 VALSG
+1285 VAQSG
-1290 LLKTHAEEA
+1290 ILRTHAEEA
-1299 VAELVSAGM
+1299 VAELVSAG
-1308 LTSDSFAGLRALL
+1308 LVTSDSFAGLRALL
-1321 VPTRLKESRRGRGR
+1321 VPTRHKESRRGRER
-1335 RNPFDLSTSGRW
+1335 RNPFDLSTAGRW
-1347 GLTPRAPAGGLA
+1347 GLTSRTPAEDN
-1359 KGPAAQPANG
+1359 PEE
-1369 QAAQPAT
+1369 
-1376 GRIAALTN
+1376 
-1384 GRSNGAG
+1384 
-1391 AGDLDENL
+1391 DL

-1435 RMESRGEVRGG
+1435 RMEARGEIRGG

-1469 RRKEKQGALVAISA
+1469 RRKEKQGTHVAISA
-1483 ADPLNLVGIV
+1483 ADPLNLIGII

-1513 PIMFME
+1513 PIMIME
-1519 GGEIRTASPLAS
+1519 GGEIREVSPVSAEEL
-1531 DDDQWALQKEL
+1531 WALRQEL
-1542 VKRDLPPKLRAY
+1542 VKREFPPKLKAY
-1554 LGGRPTSPA
+1554 LSGRPYKPSVKQEA
-1563 AQVLPE
+1563 
-1569 TRSGP
+1569 

>member
-1 MINDL
+1 MTTTNDL
-6 FHPAVAAWFKGRFDE
+6 FHPAVATWFDGQFDE
-21 PSDIQQRAWP
+21 PSDIQKRAWP
-31 VVKQRDNT
+31 VIKERRNT

-50 LAAVLASIDDLVRQS
+50 LAAFLASIDDLVRQG
-65 QYGSLR
+65 QYGSL
-71 DGTQIVYVSPLK
+71 DEGTQIVYVSPLK
-83 ALGNDIHAN
+83 ALSNDIHAN

-100 RAILKADGRP
+100 KAILKERGRP
-110 DPAIRVAVRTG
+110 DVPIRVAVRTG
-121 DTPMNERAAMT
+121 DTPTSERAAMT

-148 LLTSMGGRRI
+148 LLTSAGGRRI
-158 LADAHTL
+158 LPNVHTL

-190 RITSSPLTRIGIS
+190 RITSEPLTRIGIS
-203 ATQKPIDRIARFLTG
+203 ATQKPIDRIAHFLTG
-218 AGENPGAPD
+218 AAYDKGKGCKILN
-227 QDAPDRGA
+227 
-235 DPDRGASQSNG
+235 
-246 TSHSHGTGHRNGH
+246 TGHR
-259 NRIKACKILDTGHHR
+259 R

-279 IETPRSPLTAVMSN
+279 IEVPRSPLSAVMSN
-293 EVWEEVYE
+293 EMWEEVYE

-309 HRTTLI
+309 HETTLV

-326 ARHLTDRL
+326 ARHLSERL
-334 GAEHVTSH
+334 GAENVTSH

-386 IGSSKAIATLIQ
+386 IGSPKAIATLIQ

-405 TIKGTPRGRLFPL
+405 TITGTPRGRLFPL

-436 ELDRIVIPEQ
+436 ELDRIIIPEQ

-459 ANCDY
+459 ANRDY
-464 TEDELYRLVRR
+464 AEDDLYHLVRR

-482 SRDDFDGVVA
+482 SREEFDGVVA

-507 YIRRDL
+507 YIQRDL
-513 VHGTVKGRR
+513 VNSLVKGRR

-537 QFDCD
+537 QFDYD

-571 GNNSWRILRVEK
+571 GNNSWRILRVER
-583 GKIRVEDAQGLP
+583 GKIRVEDAQGMP

-604 APGRTPELSF
+604 APGRSAELSA
-614 SLSRLRGEVARRI
+614 SLSRLRQEVASRI
-627 GVSGGAVTAAADP
+627 ELGNDRPEDGDGSEAANGRD
-640 GTSPGMTSDRL
+640 DRAGSEKGHDGEKKL
-651 EADWKREAE
+651 DAHWKREAE
-660 NWLMET
+660 EWLMESA
-666 TGISHVAATQIAEY
+666 GISHVAATQIAEY
-680 LGTTKAALGV
+680 LGATKAALGV
-690 VPSQADLV
+690 IPSQKDLV

-746 EDAII
+746 EDSII

-764 VFRYLNAKTVR
+764 VFRYLSAKSVR

-803 RRRGGERVP
+803 RRRGGDRVP
-812 PQIQRST
+812 PQIQRSVA
-819 SEDLIAQIFP
+819 EDLIAQVFP

-842 EVPDHPLVHQTIS
+842 EVPDHPLVSQTIE
-855 DCLREAMDVESLE
+855 DCLHEAMDVESLE
-868 RILQTLQNGDITVH
+868 SVLKTMKNGDMNVH
-882 ARDLREPSPMA
+882 AQDLREPSPMA

-922 WLDPSVAG
+922 WLDPAVAG
-930 ELGRLDPEAIR
+930 DLGRLDPEAIR
-941 TVRDDAWPEVKS
+941 TVRSDAWPEVKS

-965 FVTEAEGAAGDR
+965 YVTEEEGKKGDQF
-977 SGGWTPYFDVLVSDQ
+977 GGWTDYYVALEGDR
-992 RAARFITDGGR
+992 RAATLVTEGGR

-1016 RVHPSGQFEPAGRI
+1016 CVHPRGRFEPEKAI
-1030 PDSVRRNLEK
+1030 PVDVRSKLEK
-1040 GAGVHDEQAALVEL
+1040 SFQTAAGESATEETALVEL
-1054 VRGRLDTLG
+1054 IRGRLETLG
-1063 PVTVASLAEDI
+1063 PVTAAGLAESI
-1074 DLPGAQLEQALIS
+1074 DLPVEQIDKALIT
-1087 LENEGFVFRGRFTQ
+1087 LENEGFVFRGQFSPGA
-1101 DAVSSDAHT
+1101 DA
-1110 SDADMLEWCERRLL
+1110 LEWCERRLL

-1138 IQPVSPADFMRFLF
+1138 IQPVSPADFMQFLF
-1152 TWHHLAPEAR
+1152 TWHHLAPDTR
-1162 LKGPDALPA
+1162 LKGADSVTA
-1171 VLRLLEGVEAPAA
+1171 VLRMLEGVEAPAA
-1184 AWESELLPSRIADY
+1184 AWESEILPSRVTDY
-1198 DYVWLDNLCLAGKYA
+1198 DYAWLDNLCLSGKYA
-1213 WGRLRPHRS
+1213 WGRLRPHRAN
-1222 IGDHARA
+1222 GEQARS
-1229 VGPIRTTPIAIVD
+1229 VGPIRSTPIAIVD
-1242 RMNRSLWMSLSGVPE
+1242 RMNRSLWVSLSG
-1257 ADEVPLST
+1257 ATGDEELPLST
-1265 YAKTLADLLSNQ
+1265 YAKAVLDLMTRQ

-1285 VALSG
+1285 VAQSG
-1290 LLKTHAEEA
+1290 ILRTHDEEA
-1299 VAELVSAGM
+1299 VAELVSAG
-1308 LTSDSFAGLRALL
+1308 LVTSDSFAGLRALL
-1321 VPTRLKESRRGRGR
+1321 VPTRHKESRRGRER
-1335 RNPFDLSTSGRW
+1335 RNPFDLSTAGRW
-1347 GLTPRAPAGGLA
+1347 GLTSRTPAEGN
-1359 KGPAAQPANG
+1359 PEE
-1369 QAAQPAT
+1369 
-1376 GRIAALTN
+1376 
-1384 GRSNGAG
+1384 
-1391 AGDLDENL
+1391 DL

-1435 RMESRGEVRGG
+1435 RMEARGEIRGG

-1452 WGEQYALGEAVT
+1452 WGEQYALSEAVT

-1469 RRKEKQGALVAISA
+1469 RRKEKQGTHVAISA
-1483 ADPLNLVGIV
+1483 ADPLNLIGII

-1513 PIMFME
+1513 PIMIME
-1519 GGEIRTASPLAS
+1519 GGEIREVSPVSAEE
-1531 DDDQWALQKEL
+1531 QWALRQEL
-1542 VKRDLPPKLRAY
+1542 VKREFPPKLKAY
-1554 LGGRPTSPA
+1554 LSGRPARQKASMTKS
-1563 AQVLPE
+1563 
-1569 TRSGP
+1569 

>member
-1 MINDL
+1 MTNDL
-6 FHPAVAAWFKGRFDE
+6 FHPAVAAWFDRQFDE
-21 PSDIQQRAWP
+21 PSAIQKRAWP
-31 VVKQRDNT
+31 VIKQRQNT

-50 LAAVLASIDDLVRQS
+50 LAAFLSSIDDLVRQG
-65 QYGSLR
+65 QYGTLEE
-71 DGTQIVYVSPLK
+71 GTQIVYVSPLK
-83 ALGNDIHAN
+83 ALSNDIHAN

-100 RAILKADGRP
+100 KTILKERGWP
-110 DPAIRVAVRTG
+110 DVPIRVAVRTG
-121 DTPMNERAAMT
+121 DTPTSERAAMT

-148 LLTSMGGRRI
+148 LLTSAGGRRI
-158 LADAHTL
+158 LPNVHTL

-190 RITSSPLTRIGIS
+190 RLTSSPLTRIGIS
-203 ATQKPIDRIARFLTG
+203 ATQKPIDRIAHFLTG
-218 AGENPGAPD
+218 AAYDKGKGCKILN
-227 QDAPDRGA
+227 
-235 DPDRGASQSNG
+235 
-246 TSHSHGTGHRNGH
+246 TGHR
-259 NRIKACKILDTGHHR
+259 R

-279 IETPRSPLTAVMSN
+279 IEVPRSPLGAVMSN

-309 HRTTLI
+309 HETTLI

-326 ARHLTDRL
+326 ARHLSERL
-334 GAEHVTSH
+334 GTEHVTSH

-358 KAGTLKAL
+358 KAGALKAL

-386 IGSSKAIATLIQ
+386 IGSPKAIATLIQ
-398 RVGRSGH
+398 RAGRSGH
-405 TIKGTPRGRLFPL
+405 TITGTPKGRLFPL

-436 ELDRIVIPEQ
+436 ELDRIIIPEQ

-459 ANCDY
+459 ANCDFQ
-464 TEDELYRLVRR
+464 EDDLYHLVRR

-482 SRDDFDGVVA
+482 TREEFDGVVS

-507 YIRRDL
+507 YIQRDL
-513 VHGTVKGRR
+513 MNGAVRGRK

-537 QFDCD
+537 QFDYD

-604 APGRTPELSF
+604 APGRTVELSA
-614 SLSRLRGEVARRI
+614 SLSRLREEVASRMDV
-627 GVSGGAVTAAADP
+627 GFGPPKDGSEETGPPKDGGEEVGPTPGRDSQGKLDP
-640 GTSPGMTSDRL
+640 
-651 EADWKREAE
+651 EWKREAE
-660 NWLMET
+660 DWLMT
-666 TGISHVAATQIAEY
+666 SAGVSHVAATQIAEY
-680 LGTTKAALGV
+680 LGATKAALGV
-690 VPSQADLV
+690 IPSQKDLV

-746 EDAII
+746 EDSII

-764 VFRYLNAKTVR
+764 VFSYLNAKTVR

-803 RRRGGERVP
+803 RRRGGDRVP
-812 PQIQRST
+812 PQIQRSVA
-819 SEDLIAQIFP
+819 EDLIAQVFP

-842 EVPDHPLVHQTIS
+842 EVPDHPLVSQTIE
-855 DCLREAMDVESLE
+855 DCLHEAMDVETLE
-868 RILQTLQNGDITVH
+868 TVLKTMKSGDMNVH

-922 WLDPSVAG
+922 WLDPAVAG
-930 ELGRLDPEAIR
+930 DLGRLDPEAID
-941 TVRDDAWPEVKS
+941 TVRSDAWPEVRS

-965 FVTEAEGAAGDR
+965 YVTEEEGRKGDQFGSWTEYYAVLEGDR
-977 SGGWTPYFDVLVSDQ
+977 
-992 RAARFITDGGR
+992 RAATLVTEGGK
-1003 RLWVPLERRIHFE
+1003 RLWTPLERRIHFE
-1016 RVHPSGQFEPAGRI
+1016 RLHPQGRFEPAEEI
-1030 PDSVRRNLEK
+1030 PDDVRGNLEK
-1040 GAGVHDEQAALVEL
+1040 GFQATARQAGLADASATEEYALEEYALVEL
-1054 VRGRLDTLG
+1054 IRGRLETLG
-1063 PVTVASLAEDI
+1063 PVTAAGLAGSI
-1074 DLPGAQLEQALIS
+1074 DLPVGKVDQALIA
-1087 LENEGFVFRGRFTQ
+1087 LESEGFVFRGQFSP
-1101 DAVSSDAHT
+1101 DAGA
-1110 SDADMLEWCERRLL
+1110 LEWCERRLL

-1138 IQPVSPADFMRFLF
+1138 IQPVSPADFMQFLF
-1152 TWHHLAPEAR
+1152 TWHHLAPDTR
-1162 LKGPDALPA
+1162 LKGADAVAA
-1171 VLRLLEGVEAPAA
+1171 VLRMLEGVEAPAA
-1184 AWESELLPSRIADY
+1184 AWESEILPSRVTDY
-1198 DYVWLDNLCLAGKYA
+1198 DYAWLDSLCLSGKYA

-1222 IGDHARA
+1222 NGENGKTA
-1229 VGPIRTTPIAIVD
+1229 GPIRSTPIAIVD
-1242 RMNRSLWMSLSGVPE
+1242 RMNRSLWMSLSG
-1257 ADEVPLST
+1257 AAGDEELPLST
-1265 YAKTLADLLSNQ
+1265 YAKTVLDLMTRQ

-1285 VALSG
+1285 TAQSG
-1290 LLKTHAEEA
+1290 LLRTHTEEA

-1308 LTSDSFAGLRALL
+1308 VTSDSFAGLRALL
-1321 VPTRLKESRRGRGR
+1321 VPSRHRESRRGRER
-1335 RNPFDLSTSGRW
+1335 RNPFDLSTAGRW
-1347 GLTPRAPAGGLA
+1347 GLTSRVPAEGNA
-1359 KGPAAQPANG
+1359 EE
-1369 QAAQPAT
+1369 
-1376 GRIAALTN
+1376 
-1384 GRSNGAG
+1384 
-1391 AGDLDENL
+1391 DL

-1412 VFRRLTERENTSP
+1412 VFRRLTERENASP

-1435 RMESRGEVRGG
+1435 RMEARGEIRGG

-1469 RRKEKQGALVAISA
+1469 RRKEKQGTLVAISA
-1483 ADPLNLVGIV
+1483 ADPLNLVGII
-1493 TPGRRIPGITNNRIL
+1493 TPGRRVPGITSNRIL

-1513 PIMFME
+1513 PILIME
-1519 GGEIRTASPLAS
+1519 GGEIRETSPVAAEE
-1531 DDDQWALQKEL
+1531 QWALRQEL
-1542 VKRDLPPKLRAY
+1542 VKRDFPPKLKAY
-1554 LGGRPTSPA
+1554 LSGRRTREKA
-1563 AQVLPE
+1563 GAQK
-1569 TRSGP
+1569 S

>member
-1 MINDL
+1 MTNDL
-6 FHPAVAAWFKGRFDE
+6 FHPAVAAWFEERFAE
-21 PSDIQQRAWP
+21 PSDIQKRAWP
-31 VVKQRDNT
+31 VIKQQKHA

-50 LAAVLASIDDLVRQS
+50 LAAFLSSIDDLVRQG
-65 QYGSLR
+65 QYGSLPE
-71 DGTQIVYVSPLK
+71 GTQIVYVSPLK
-83 ALGNDIHAN
+83 ALSNDIHAN

-100 RAILKADGRP
+100 RAILKERERP
-110 DPAIRVAVRTG
+110 DVPIRVAVRTG
-121 DTPMNERAAMT
+121 DTPTSERAAMT

-148 LLTSMGGRRI
+148 LLTSAGGRRI
-158 LADAHTL
+158 LPNVHTL

-190 RITSSPLTRIGIS
+190 RLTSGPLTRIGIS
-203 ATQKPIDRIARFLTG
+203 ATQKPIDRIAHFLTG
-218 AGENPGAPD
+218 AGYAKGEGCKILN
-227 QDAPDRGA
+227 
-235 DPDRGASQSNG
+235 
-246 TSHSHGTGHRNGH
+246 TGHR
-259 NRIKACKILDTGHHR
+259 R

-279 IETPRSPLTAVMSN
+279 IEVPRSPLGAVMSN

-309 HRTTLI
+309 HETTLV

-326 ARHLTDRL
+326 ARHLSDRL
-334 GAEHVTSH
+334 GVENVTSH

-386 IGSSKAIATLIQ
+386 IGSPKAIATLIQ

-405 TIKGTPRGRLFPL
+405 TITGTPRGRLFPL

-436 ELDRIVIPEQ
+436 ELDRIIIPEK

-459 ANCDY
+459 ANCDFQ
-464 TEDELYRLVRR
+464 EDDLYHLVRK
-475 AYPYRDL
+475 AYPYRAL
-482 SRDDFDGVVA
+482 SREEFDGVVA
-492 MLAEGYTPRRGRKHA
+492 MLSEGYTPRRGRKHA
-507 YIRRDL
+507 YIQRDL
-513 VHGTVKGRR
+513 MNGAVKGRG

-537 QFDCD
+537 QFDYD

-583 GKIRVEDAQGLP
+583 GKIRVEDAQGMP

-604 APGRTPELSF
+604 APGRTAELSA
-614 SLSRLRGEVARRI
+614 SLSRLREEVASRMDI
-627 GVSGGAVTAAADP
+627 GNGPLNTDDGSGAENGPLNTDDGSGAENGPLNND
-640 GTSPGMTSDRL
+640 GSDAVNGRDSGRKL
-651 EADWKREAE
+651 DAEWKREAE
-660 NWLMET
+660 EWLMESA
-666 TGISHVAATQIAEY
+666 GISHVAATQIAEY
-680 LGTTKAALGV
+680 LGTAKAALGV
-690 VPSQADLV
+690 IPSQKDLV

-764 VFRYLNAKTVR
+764 VFKYLNAASVR

-791 WRWNASTALAVL
+791 WRWNASIALAVL
-803 RRRGGERVP
+803 RRRGGDRVP
-812 PQIQRST
+812 PQIQRSV

-842 EVPDHPLVHQTIS
+842 EVPDHPLVSQTIE
-855 DCLREAMDVESLE
+855 DCLHEAMDIETLESVLKTMKAGE
-868 RILQTLQNGDITVH
+868 MNVH

-922 WLDPSVAG
+922 WLDPAVAG
-930 ELGRLDPEAIR
+930 DLGRLDPEAID
-941 TVRDDAWPEVKS
+941 TVRGDAWPEVRS

-965 FVTEAEGAAGDR
+965 YVTEEEGKKGDQYGSWTDYYAELEGDR
-977 SGGWTPYFDVLVSDQ
+977 
-992 RAARFITDGGR
+992 RAATLITRGGR
-1003 RLWVPLERRIHFE
+1003 RLWAPLERRIHFE
-1016 RVHPSGQFEPAGRI
+1016 QVHPQGRFEPEEEI
-1030 PDSVRRNLEK
+1030 PAEVRGNLEK
-1040 GAGVHDEQAALVEL
+1040 SFQPAGGASAGGASATEESALVEL
-1054 VRGRLDTLG
+1054 VRGRLETLG
-1063 PVTVASLAEDI
+1063 PVTAAALADSI
-1074 DLPGAQLEQALIS
+1074 DLPVGKIEKALS
-1087 LENEGFVFRGRFTQ
+1087 VLENEGFVFRGQFSP
-1101 DAVSSDAHT
+1101 A
-1110 SDADMLEWCERRLL
+1110 ADGLEWCERRLL

-1138 IQPVSPADFMRFLF
+1138 IQPVSPADFMQFLF
-1152 TWHHLAPEAR
+1152 TWHHLAPDTR
-1162 LKGPDALPA
+1162 LKGADAVTA
-1171 VLRLLEGVEAPAA
+1171 VLRMLEGVEAPAA
-1184 AWESELLPSRIADY
+1184 AWESEILPSRVTDY
-1198 DYVWLDNLCLAGKYA
+1198 DYVWLDNLCLSGKYA
-1213 WGRLRPHRS
+1213 WGRLRPHKS
-1222 IGDHARA
+1222 NGENGKTA
-1229 VGPIRTTPIAIVD
+1229 GPIRTTPIAIVD
-1242 RMNRSLWMSLSGVPE
+1242 RMNRSLWMSLSGVTG
-1257 ADEVPLST
+1257 DEDLSLST
-1265 YAKTLADLLSNQ
+1265 YAKTALDVMTRQ

-1285 VALSG
+1285 VAQAGILR
-1290 LLKTHAEEA
+1290 THAEEA

-1308 LTSDSFAGLRALL
+1308 ATSDSFAGLRALL
-1321 VPTRLKESRRGRGR
+1321 APTRHRESRRGRER
-1335 RNPFDLSTSGRW
+1335 RNPFDLSTAGRW
-1347 GLTPRAPAGGLA
+1347 GLTARTPEDGNPEE
-1359 KGPAAQPANG
+1359 
-1369 QAAQPAT
+1369 
-1376 GRIAALTN
+1376 
-1384 GRSNGAG
+1384 
-1391 AGDLDENL
+1391 DL

-1435 RMESRGEVRGG
+1435 RMEARGEIRGG

-1469 RRKEKQGALVAISA
+1469 RRKEKQGTLVAISA
-1483 ADPLNLVGIV
+1483 ADPLNLVGII

-1513 PIMFME
+1513 PILIME
-1519 GGEIRTASPLAS
+1519 GGDIREASPVS
-1531 DDDQWALQKEL
+1531 DEEKWALRQEL
-1542 VKRDLPPKLRAY
+1542 VKRDFPPKLKAY
-1554 LGGRPTSPA
+1554 LSGRR
-1563 AQVLPE
+1563 
-1569 TRSGP
+1569 TREKAGAK

>member
-1 MINDL
+1 MTNDL
-6 FHPAVAAWFKGRFDE
+6 FHPAVTAWFDGQFDE
-21 PSDIQQRAWP
+21 PSDIQKRAWP
-31 VVKQRDNT
+31 VIKERRNT

-50 LAAVLASIDDLVRQS
+50 LAAFLASIDDLVRQS
-65 QYGSLR
+65 QYGSL
-71 DGTQIVYVSPLK
+71 DEGTQIVYVSPLK
-83 ALGNDIHAN
+83 ALSNDIHAN

-100 RAILKADGRP
+100 KAILKERGRP
-110 DPAIRVAVRTG
+110 DVPVRVAVRTG
-121 DTPMNERAAMT
+121 DTPMSERAAMT

-148 LLTSMGGRRI
+148 LLTSTGGRRM
-158 LADAHTL
+158 LTGVHTL

-190 RITSSPLTRIGIS
+190 WITSEPLTRIGIS
-203 ATQKPIDRIARFLTG
+203 ATQKPIDRIAHFLTG
-218 AGENPGAPD
+218 AAYDKGKGCKILN
-227 QDAPDRGA
+227 
-235 DPDRGASQSNG
+235 
-246 TSHSHGTGHRNGH
+246 TGHR
-259 NRIKACKILDTGHHR
+259 R

-279 IETPRSPLTAVMSN
+279 IEVPRSPLSAVMSN
-293 EVWEEVYE
+293 EMWEEVYE
-301 RLEELILR
+301 RIEELILR
-309 HRTTLI
+309 HETTLV

-326 ARHLTDRL
+326 ARHLSERL
-334 GAEHVTSH
+334 GAENVTSH

-386 IGSSKAIATLIQ
+386 IGSPKAIATLIQ

-405 TIKGTPRGRLFPL
+405 TITGTPRGRLFPL

-436 ELDRIVIPEQ
+436 ELDRIIIPEQ

-459 ANCDY
+459 ANRDY
-464 TEDELYRLVRR
+464 TEDDLYHLVRR

-482 SRDDFDGVVA
+482 SREEFDGVVA
-492 MLAEGYTPRRGRKHA
+492 MLSEGYTPRRGRKHA
-507 YIRRDL
+507 YVQRDL
-513 VHGTVKGRR
+513 VNSLVKGRR

-537 QFDCD
+537 QFDYD

-571 GNNSWRILRVEK
+571 GNNSWRILRVER
-583 GKIRVEDAQGLP
+583 GKIRVEDAQGMP

-604 APGRTPELSF
+604 APGRTAELSA
-614 SLSRLRGEVARRI
+614 SLSRLRQEVAGRI
-627 GVSGGAVTAAADP
+627 DVGNDRPADGDGSEAANGRD
-640 GTSPGMTSDRL
+640 DRAGPAKGHDDERKL
-651 EADWKREAE
+651 DADWKREAE
-660 NWLMET
+660 EWLMES

-680 LGTTKAALGV
+680 LGATKAALGV
-690 VPSQADLV
+690 IPSQKDLV

-746 EDAII
+746 EDSII

-764 VFRYLNAKTVR
+764 VFRYLSAKSVR
-775 EVLVQAL
+775 EVLIQAL

-803 RRRGGERVP
+803 RRRGGDRVP
-812 PQIQRST
+812 PQIQRSVA
-819 SEDLIAQIFP
+819 EDLIAQVFP

-842 EVPDHPLVHQTIS
+842 EVPDHPLVSQTIE
-855 DCLREAMDVESLE
+855 DCLHEAMDVDTLESVLK
-868 RILQTLQNGDITVH
+868 TMKAGDMNMH
-882 ARDLREPSPMA
+882 AQDLREPSPMA

-922 WLDPSVAG
+922 WLDPAVAG

-941 TVRDDAWPEVKS
+941 TVRSDAWPEVKS
-953 PDELHDALVLAG
+953 PDELHDALVLTG
-965 FVTEAEGAAGDR
+965 YVTEEEGKLGDQF
-977 SGGWTPYFDVLVSDQ
+977 GGWTDYYAALEGDR
-992 RAARFITDGGR
+992 RAATLVTEGGR

-1016 RVHPSGQFEPAGRI
+1016 RVHPSARYEPTDEI
-1030 PDSVRRNLEK
+1030 PDNVRQNLEK
-1040 GAGVHDEQAALVEL
+1040 SVQVGDDEAALVEL
-1054 VRGRLDTLG
+1054 IRGRLETLG
-1063 PVTVASLAEDI
+1063 PVTAAGLAESI
-1074 DLPGAQLEQALIS
+1074 DLPVEQIDKALIT
-1087 LENEGFVFRGRFTQ
+1087 LENEGFVFRGQF
-1101 DAVSSDAHT
+1101 SP
-1110 SDADMLEWCERRLL
+1110 DADALEWCERRLL

-1138 IQPVSPADFMRFLF
+1138 IQPVSPADFMQFLF
-1152 TWHHLAPEAR
+1152 TWHHLAPDTR
-1162 LKGPDALPA
+1162 LKGPEAVTA
-1171 VLRLLEGVEAPAA
+1171 VLRMLEGVEAPAA
-1184 AWESELLPSRIADY
+1184 AWESEILPSRVTDY
-1198 DYVWLDNLCLAGKYA
+1198 DYAWLDNLCLSGKYA
-1213 WGRLRPHRS
+1213 WGRLRPHRAN
-1222 IGDHARA
+1222 GEQARS
-1229 VGPIRTTPIAIVD
+1229 VGPIRSTPIAIVD
-1242 RMNRSLWMSLSGVPE
+1242 RMNRSLWVSLSGATGDE
-1257 ADEVPLST
+1257 ALPLST
-1265 YAKTLADLLSNQ
+1265 YAKAVLDLMTRQ

-1285 VALSG
+1285 VAQSG
-1290 LLKTHAEEA
+1290 ILRTHAEEA
-1299 VAELVSAGM
+1299 VAELVSAG
-1308 LTSDSFAGLRALL
+1308 LVTSDSFAGLRALL
-1321 VPTRLKESRRGRGR
+1321 VPTRHKESRRGRER
-1335 RNPFDLSTSGRW
+1335 RNPFDLSTAGRW
-1347 GLTPRAPAGGLA
+1347 GLTSRTPAEGN
-1359 KGPAAQPANG
+1359 PEE
-1369 QAAQPAT
+1369 
-1376 GRIAALTN
+1376 
-1384 GRSNGAG
+1384 
-1391 AGDLDENL
+1391 DL

-1435 RMESRGEVRGG
+1435 RMEARGEIRGG

-1452 WGEQYALGEAVT
+1452 WGEQYALSEAVT

-1469 RRKEKQGALVAISA
+1469 RRKEKQGTHVAISA
-1483 ADPLNLVGIV
+1483 ADPLNLIGII

-1513 PIMFME
+1513 PIMIME
-1519 GGEIRTASPLAS
+1519 GGEIREVSTVSAEE
-1531 DDDQWALQKEL
+1531 QWALRQEL
-1542 VKRDLPPKLRAY
+1542 VKRAFPPKLKAY
-1554 LGGRPTSPA
+1554 LSGRPARQKAGMPKA
-1563 AQVLPE
+1563 
-1569 TRSGP
+1569 

>member
-1 MINDL
+1 MTNDL
-6 FHPAVAAWFKGRFDE
+6 FHPAVAAWFEDRFEE
-21 PSDIQQRAWP
+21 PSDIQKRAWP
-31 VVKQRDNT
+31 VIKQRQNT

-50 LAAVLASIDDLVRQS
+50 LAAFLSSIDDLVRQG
-65 QYGSLR
+65 QYGSLPE
-71 DGTQIVYVSPLK
+71 GTQIVYVSPLK
-83 ALGNDIHAN
+83 ALSNDIHAN

-100 RAILKADGRP
+100 QAILKERGRQEVP
-110 DPAIRVAVRTG
+110 IRVAVRTG
-121 DTPMNERAAMT
+121 DTPTSERAAMT

-148 LLTSMGGRRI
+148 LLTSAGGRRI
-158 LADAHTL
+158 LPNVHTL

-190 RITSSPLTRIGIS
+190 RLASGPLTRIGIS
-203 ATQKPIDRIARFLTG
+203 ATQKPIDRIAHFLTG
-218 AGENPGAPD
+218 AAYDKGKGCKILN
-227 QDAPDRGA
+227 
-235 DPDRGASQSNG
+235 
-246 TSHSHGTGHRNGH
+246 TGHR
-259 NRIKACKILDTGHHR
+259 R

-279 IETPRSPLTAVMSN
+279 IEVPRSPLGAVMSN

-309 HRTTLI
+309 HRTTLV

-326 ARHLTDRL
+326 ARHLSDRL
-334 GAEHVTSH
+334 GAENVTSH

-358 KAGTLKAL
+358 KAGALKAL

-373 LGIDIGSVDLVCQ
+373 LGIDIGAVDLVCQ
-386 IGSSKAIATLIQ
+386 IGSPKAIATLIQ

-405 TIKGTPRGRLFPL
+405 TIAGTPKGRLFPL

-436 ELDRIVIPEQ
+436 ELDRIIIPEQ

-459 ANCDY
+459 ANCDLS
-464 TEDELYRLVRR
+464 EDELYHLVRK
-475 AYPYRDL
+475 AYPYRGL
-482 SRDDFDGVVA
+482 SREEFDGVVA

-507 YIRRDL
+507 YIQRDL
-513 VHGTVKGRR
+513 MNGTVRGRR

-537 QFDCD
+537 QFDYD

-604 APGRTPELSF
+604 APGRTAELSA
-614 SLSRLRGEVARRI
+614 SLSRLREEVASRMDVGAGPPKEDGEGPETTDD
-627 GVSGGAVTAAADP
+627 GVDSAGPAHGRDSQGKLDA
-640 GTSPGMTSDRL
+640 
-651 EADWKREAE
+651 EWKREAE
-660 NWLMET
+660 DWLMESA
-666 TGISHVAATQIAEY
+666 GISHVAATQIAEY
-680 LGTTKAALGV
+680 LGATKAALGV
-690 VPSQADLV
+690 IPSQKDLV

-746 EDAII
+746 EDSII

-764 VFRYLNAKTVR
+764 VFSYLNAKTVR

-803 RRRGGERVP
+803 RRRGGDRVP
-812 PQIQRST
+812 PQIQRSVA
-819 SEDLIAQIFP
+819 EDLIAQVFP

-842 EVPDHPLVHQTIS
+842 EVPDHPLVSQTIE
-855 DCLREAMDVESLE
+855 DCLHEAMDVGSLE
-868 RILQTLQNGDITVH
+868 SVLKAMKAGDMNMH

-922 WLDPSVAG
+922 WLDPAVAG
-930 ELGRLDPEAIR
+930 DLGRLDPEAID
-941 TVRDDAWPEVKS
+941 TVRGDAWPEVRS

-965 FVTEAEGAAGDR
+965 YVTEEEGRKGDEYGGWSDYYAVLEGDR
-977 SGGWTPYFDVLVSDQ
+977 
-992 RAARFITDGGR
+992 RAATLVTESGR
-1003 RLWVPLERRIHFE
+1003 RLWTPLERRIHFE
-1016 RVHPSGQFEPAGRI
+1016 QVHPRGLFEPAEEI
-1030 PDSVRRNLEK
+1030 PDEVRGNLEK
-1040 GAGVHDEQAALVEL
+1040 NFHAAARKARPGGPADASNTDASATEEHATEEAALVEL
-1054 VRGRLDTLG
+1054 IRGRLETLG
-1063 PVTVASLAEDI
+1063 PVTSADLAGSI
-1074 DLPGAQLEQALIS
+1074 DLPVGKIEQALTA
-1087 LENEGFVFRGRFTQ
+1087 LEREGFVFRGQF
-1101 DAVSSDAHT
+1101 SP
-1110 SDADMLEWCERRLL
+1110 DADALEWCERRLL

-1152 TWHHLAPEAR
+1152 TWHHLAPDTR
-1162 LKGPDALPA
+1162 LKGADAVKA
-1171 VLRLLEGVEAPAA
+1171 VLRMLEGVEAPAA
-1184 AWESELLPSRIADY
+1184 AWESEILPSRVADY
-1198 DYVWLDNLCLAGKYA
+1198 DYTWLDNLCLSGKYA

-1222 IGDHARA
+1222 SGENGKTA
-1229 VGPIRTTPIAIVD
+1229 GPIRSTPIAIVD
-1242 RMNRSLWMSLSGVPE
+1242 RMNRSLWMSLSGVTG
-1257 ADEVPLST
+1257 DEDLPLST
-1265 YAKTLADLLSNQ
+1265 YAKTVLDLMTRQ

-1285 VALSG
+1285 VAQSG
-1290 LLKTHAEEA
+1290 ILRTHAEEA

-1308 LTSDSFAGLRALL
+1308 ATSDSFAGLRALL
-1321 VPTRLKESRRGRGR
+1321 VPTRHKESRRGRER
-1335 RNPFDLSTSGRW
+1335 RNPFDLSTAGRW
-1347 GLTPRAPAGGLA
+1347 GLTSRTPAEDS
-1359 KGPAAQPANG
+1359 
-1369 QAAQPAT
+1369 T
-1376 GRIAALTN
+1376 EE
-1384 GRSNGAG
+1384 
-1391 AGDLDENL
+1391 DL

-1412 VFRRLTERENTSP
+1412 VFRRLTERENASP

-1435 RMESRGEVRGG
+1435 RMEARGEVRGG

-1469 RRKEKQGALVAISA
+1469 RRKEKQGTHVAISA
-1483 ADPLNLVGIV
+1483 ADPLNLVGII

-1513 PIMFME
+1513 PILIME
-1519 GGEIRTASPLAS
+1519 GGEIREASPVAAEE
-1531 DDDQWALQKEL
+1531 QWTLRQEL
-1542 VKRDLPPKLRAY
+1542 VKREFPPKLKAY
-1554 LGGRPTSPA
+1554 LSGRIYKGSEVQKA
-1563 AQVLPE
+1563 
-1569 TRSGP
+1569 

>member
-6 FHPAVAAWFKGRFDE
+6 FHPAVAAWFKDRFDE
-21 PSDIQQRAWP
+21 PSDIQNRAWP
-31 VVKQRDNT
+31 VIKQHKNT

-50 LAAVLASIDDLVRQS
+50 LAAFLASIDDLVRQG
-65 QYGSLR
+65 QYGSLPE
-71 DGTQIVYVSPLK
+71 GTQIVYVSPLK
-83 ALGNDIHAN
+83 ALSNDIHAN
-92 LQVPLKGI
+92 LQVPLQGI
-100 RAILKADGRP
+100 KAILKERGRP
-110 DPAIRVAVRTG
+110 DVPIRVAVRTG
-121 DTPMNERAAMT
+121 DTPVSERAAMT

-148 LLTSMGGRRI
+148 LLTSAGGRRI
-158 LADAHTL
+158 LSGVHTL
-165 IIDEIHALVGNKR
+165 MVDEIHALVGNKR

-190 RITSSPLTRIGIS
+190 RLTSGPLTRIGIS
-203 ATQKPIDRIARFLTG
+203 ATQKPIEQIAHFLTG
-218 AGENPGAPD
+218 AGYEKG
-227 QDAPDRGA
+227 RGC
-235 DPDRGASQSNG
+235 
-246 TSHSHGTGHRNGH
+246 T
-259 NRIKACKILDTGHHR
+259 ILDTGHRR

-279 IETPRSPLTAVMSN
+279 IEVPRSPLMAVMSN
-293 EVWEEVYE
+293 EVWGEVYE

-315 FVTTRSMSERL
+315 FVPTRSMSERL

-334 GAEHVTSH
+334 GSEHVTSH

-358 KAGTLKAL
+358 KAGTLKTL

-386 IGSSKAIATLIQ
+386 IGSPKAIATLIQ

-405 TIKGTPRGRLFPL
+405 TITGTPRGRLFPL

-425 AAAIMDSVRRG
+425 AAAILDSVRRG
-436 ELDRIVIPEQ
+436 ELDRIIIPQQ

-459 ANCDY
+459 ANCDFS
-464 TEDELYRLVRR
+464 EDDLYHLVRR

-482 SRDDFDGVVA
+482 SREDFDGVVS
-492 MLAEGYTPRRGRKHA
+492 MLAEGYTPRRGRKYA
-507 YIRRDL
+507 YIQRDL
-513 VHGTVKGRR
+513 LNGTIRGRK

-537 QFDCD
+537 QFDYD

-583 GKIRVEDAQGLP
+583 GKIRVEDAQGMP

-604 APGRTPELSF
+604 APGRTAELSS
-614 SLSRLRGEVARRI
+614 SLSRLREEVSSRI
-627 GVSGGAVTAAADP
+627 EIGTEAPDGGLA
-640 GTSPGMTSDRL
+640 
-651 EADWKREAE
+651 ADWKQEAE

-666 TGISHVAATQIAEY
+666 TGISHVAATQIADY
-680 LGTTKAALGV
+680 LGVTKAAIGV
-690 VPSQADLV
+690 VPTQKDLV

-746 EDAII
+746 EDSII

-764 VFRYLNAKTVR
+764 VFRYLNAASVR

-791 WRWNASTALAVL
+791 WRWNASIALAVL

-812 PQIQRST
+812 PQIQRSV
-819 SEDLIAQIFP
+819 SEDLIALVFP

-842 EVPDHPLVHQTIS
+842 EVPDHPLVSQTIL
-855 DCLREAMDVESLE
+855 DCLHEAMDIESLE
-868 RILQTLQNGDITVH
+868 TILKTLKKGDITVH

-930 ELGRLDPEAIR
+930 ELGRLDPEAIA
-941 TVRDDAWPEVKS
+941 TVRKDAWPEVRS

-965 FVTEAEGAAGDR
+965 YVTEGEGNDGDEYG
-977 SGGWTPYFDVLVSDQ
+977 SWKPYFAVLEADR
-992 RAARFITDGGR
+992 RAATLVTESGR
-1003 RLWVPLERRIHFE
+1003 RLWVPLERRIYFE
-1016 RVHPSGQFEPAGRI
+1016 QVHPSARYEPAAEI
-1030 PDSVRRNLEK
+1030 PVEVRRNLEK
-1040 GAGVHDEQAALVEL
+1040 GVPALDEDAALVEL
-1054 VRGRLDTLG
+1054 LRGRLETLG
-1063 PVTVASLAEDI
+1063 PVTVSGLADSI
-1074 DLPGAQLEQALIS
+1074 DLPGEQIEKGLIS
-1087 LENEGFVFRGRFTQ
+1087 LENEGFVFRGQFTPG
-1101 DAVSSDAHT
+1101 T
-1110 SDADMLEWCERRLL
+1110 DMLEWCERRLL

-1152 TWHHLAPEAR
+1152 TWHHLVPEAR
-1162 LKGPDALPA
+1162 LKGADSVTA
-1171 VLRLLEGVEAPAA
+1171 VLRMLEGVEAPAA
-1184 AWESELLPSRIADY
+1184 AWESEILPSRVADY
-1198 DYVWLDNLCLAGKYA
+1198 DYAWLDNLCLAGKYA
-1213 WGRLRPHRS
+1213 WGRLRPHKS
-1222 IGDHARA
+1222 NGDQARA

-1242 RMNRSLWMSLSGVPE
+1242 RMNRSLWMALSGVPGQ
-1257 ADEVPLST
+1257 DEILLST
-1265 YAKTLADLLSNQ
+1265 YAKTVADVLNRQ
-1277 GAVFFDDI
+1277 GALFFDDI
-1285 VALSG
+1285 VAQSGILS
-1290 LLKTHAEEA
+1290 THAEEA

-1308 LTSDSFAGLRALL
+1308 ATSDSFAGLRALL
-1321 VPTRLKESRRGRGR
+1321 VPTRLKENRRGR
-1335 RNPFDLSTSGRW
+1335 RNPFDLSTAGRW
-1347 GLTPRAPAGGLA
+1347 GLTSKTPVD
-1359 KGPAAQPANG
+1359 
-1369 QAAQPAT
+1369 
-1376 GRIAALTN
+1376 
-1384 GRSNGAG
+1384 
-1391 AGDLDENL
+1391 GDPEADL
-1399 EAYARVALARYGV
+1399 EAYARIALARYGV
-1412 VFRRLTERENTSP
+1412 VFRRLTERENASP

-1435 RMESRGEVRGG
+1435 RMEARGEIRGG

-1483 ADPLNLVGIV
+1483 ADPLNLIGII

-1508 YRDGE
+1508 YQDGE
-1513 PIMFME
+1513 PIMVME
-1519 GGEIRTASPLAS
+1519 GGEIREASPIAAE
-1531 DDDQWALQKEL
+1531 DQWALRKEL
-1542 VKRDLPPKLRAY
+1542 VKRDFPPKLKAY
-1554 LGGRPTSPA
+1554 LTGRSTSK
-1563 AQVLPE
+1563 VN
-1569 TRSGP
+1569 SMSKS

>member
-1 MINDL
+1 MTTINDL
-6 FHPAVAAWFKGRFDE
+6 FHPAVASWFDGQFDE
-21 PSDIQQRAWP
+21 PSDIQKRAWP
-31 VVKQRDNT
+31 VIKERHNT

-50 LAAVLASIDDLVRQS
+50 LAAFLASIDDLVRQG
-65 QYGSLR
+65 QYGSL
-71 DGTQIVYVSPLK
+71 DEGTQIVYVSPLK
-83 ALGNDIHAN
+83 ALSNDIHAN

-100 RAILKADGRP
+100 KKILKERGRP
-110 DPAIRVAVRTG
+110 DVPIRVAVRTG
-121 DTPMNERAAMT
+121 DTPMSERAAMT

-148 LLTSMGGRRI
+148 LLTSTGGRRI
-158 LADAHTL
+158 LTGVHTV

-178 GSHLALSVERLE
+178 GSHLALSAERLE
-190 RITSSPLTRIGIS
+190 RITSEPLTRIGIS
-203 ATQKPIDRIARFLTG
+203 ATQKPIDRIAHFLTG
-218 AGENPGAPD
+218 AAYDKGKGCKILN
-227 QDAPDRGA
+227 
-235 DPDRGASQSNG
+235 
-246 TSHSHGTGHRNGH
+246 TGHR
-259 NRIKACKILDTGHHR
+259 R

-279 IETPRSPLTAVMSN
+279 IEVPRSPLGAVMSN

-309 HRTTLI
+309 HETTLV

-326 ARHLTDRL
+326 ARHLSERL
-334 GAEHVTSH
+334 GTENVTSH

-386 IGSSKAIATLIQ
+386 IGSPKAIATLIQ

-405 TIKGTPRGRLFPL
+405 TITGTPRGRLFPL

-425 AAAIMDSVRRG
+425 AAALMDSVRRG
-436 ELDRIVIPEQ
+436 ELDRITIPEQ

-464 TEDELYRLVRR
+464 REDELYHLLRR

-482 SRDDFDGVVA
+482 SREEFDGVVA

-507 YIRRDL
+507 YVQRDL
-513 VHGTVKGRR
+513 VNSLVKGRR

-537 QFDCD
+537 QFDYD

-604 APGRTPELSF
+604 APGRSAELSA
-614 SLSRLRGEVARRI
+614 SLSRLREEVASRME
-627 GVSGGAVTAAADP
+627 VGAEDGKLDA
-640 GTSPGMTSDRL
+640 
-651 EADWKREAE
+651 EWKREAE
-660 NWLMET
+660 DWLMESA
-666 TGISHVAATQIAEY
+666 GISHVAATQIAEY
-680 LGTTKAALGV
+680 LGATKAALGV
-690 VPSQADLV
+690 IPSQKDLV

-746 EDAII
+746 EDSII

-764 VFRYLNAKTVR
+764 VFRYLSAKTVR

-803 RRRGGERVP
+803 RRRGGDRVP
-812 PQIQRST
+812 PQIQRSV
-819 SEDLIAQIFP
+819 SEDLIAQVFP

-842 EVPDHPLVHQTIS
+842 EVPDHPLVSQTIE
-855 DCLREAMDVESLE
+855 DCLHDAMDVDTLE
-868 RILQTLQNGDITVH
+868 LVLKTMKAGDMNMH

-922 WLDPSVAG
+922 WLDPAVAG
-930 ELGRLDPEAIR
+930 DLGRLDPEAID
-941 TVRDDAWPEVKS
+941 TVRSDAWPEVRS

-965 FVTEAEGAAGDR
+965 YVTEEEGKKGDQF
-977 SGGWTPYFDVLVSDQ
+977 GGWTDYYAALEGDR
-992 RAARFITDGGR
+992 RAATLVTEGGR

-1016 RVHPSGQFEPAGRI
+1016 RVHPSARYEPADEI
-1030 PDSVRRNLEK
+1030 PDNVRQNLEK
-1040 GAGVHDEQAALVEL
+1040 SVQVGDKEAALVEL
-1054 VRGRLDTLG
+1054 IRGRLETLG
-1063 PVTVASLAEDI
+1063 PVTADSLAESI
-1074 DLPGAQLEQALIS
+1074 DLSAGKINQALAA
-1087 LENEGFVFRGRFTQ
+1087 LESEGFVFRGQF
-1101 DAVSSDAHT
+1101 SP
-1110 SDADMLEWCERRLL
+1110 DADAMEWCERRLL

-1138 IQPVSPADFMRFLF
+1138 IQPVSPADFMQFLF
-1152 TWHHLAPEAR
+1152 TWHHLAPDTR
-1162 LKGPDALPA
+1162 LKGADSVTA
-1171 VLRLLEGVEAPAA
+1171 VLRMLEGVEAPAA
-1184 AWESELLPSRIADY
+1184 AWESEILPSRVTDY
-1198 DYVWLDNLCLAGKYA
+1198 DYAWLDNLCLSGKYA
-1213 WGRLRPHRS
+1213 WGRLRPHRPN
-1222 IGDHARA
+1222 GENGKTA
-1229 VGPIRTTPIAIVD
+1229 GPIRTTPIAIVD
-1242 RMNRSLWMSLSGVPE
+1242 RMNRSLWMSLSG
-1257 ADEVPLST
+1257 ATGDEELSLST
-1265 YAKTLADLLSNQ
+1265 YAKAVLDLMTRQ

-1285 VALSG
+1285 VAQSG
-1290 LLKTHAEEA
+1290 ILRTHAEEA
-1299 VAELVSAGM
+1299 VAELVSAG
-1308 LTSDSFAGLRALL
+1308 LVTSDSFAGLRALL
-1321 VPTRLKESRRGRGR
+1321 VPTRHKESRRGRER
-1335 RNPFDLSTSGRW
+1335 RNPFDLSTAGRW
-1347 GLTPRAPAGGLA
+1347 GLTSRTSAEGNPEE
-1359 KGPAAQPANG
+1359 
-1369 QAAQPAT
+1369 
-1376 GRIAALTN
+1376 
-1384 GRSNGAG
+1384 
-1391 AGDLDENL
+1391 DL

-1435 RMESRGEVRGG
+1435 RMEARGEIRGG

-1469 RRKEKQGALVAISA
+1469 RRKEKQGTHVTISA
-1483 ADPLNLVGIV
+1483 ADPLNLIGII

-1513 PIMFME
+1513 PIMIME
-1519 GGEIRTASPLAS
+1519 GGEIREVSPVSAEE
-1531 DDDQWALQKEL
+1531 QWALRQEL
-1542 VKRDLPPKLRAY
+1542 VKREFPPKLKAY
-1554 LGGRPTSPA
+1554 LSGRRLSKQKA
-1563 AQVLPE
+1563 DAQ
-1569 TRSGP
+1569 

>member
-1 MINDL
+1 MTNDL
-6 FHPAVAAWFKGRFDE
+6 FHPAVASWFEDRFEE
-21 PSDIQQRAWP
+21 PSDIQKRAWP
-31 VVKQRDNT
+31 VIKQRQNT

-50 LAAVLASIDDLVRQS
+50 LAAFLSSIDDLVRQG
-65 QYGSLR
+65 QYGSLPE
-71 DGTQIVYVSPLK
+71 GTQIVYVSPLK
-83 ALGNDIHAN
+83 ALSNDIHAN

-100 RAILKADGRP
+100 QAILKERGRTDVP
-110 DPAIRVAVRTG
+110 IRVAVRTG
-121 DTPMNERAAMT
+121 DTPTSERAAMT

-148 LLTSMGGRRI
+148 LLTSAGGRRI
-158 LADAHTL
+158 LPNVHTL

-178 GSHLALSVERLE
+178 GSHLALSAERLE
-190 RITSSPLTRIGIS
+190 RLTSGPLTRIGIS
-203 ATQKPIDRIARFLTG
+203 ATQKPIDRIAHFLTG
-218 AGENPGAPD
+218 AGYEKGKGCKILN
-227 QDAPDRGA
+227 
-235 DPDRGASQSNG
+235 
-246 TSHSHGTGHRNGH
+246 TGHR
-259 NRIKACKILDTGHHR
+259 R

-279 IETPRSPLTAVMSN
+279 IEVPRSPLGAVMSN

-309 HRTTLI
+309 HRTTLV

-326 ARHLTDRL
+326 ARHLSDRL
-334 GAEHVTSH
+334 GAENVTSH

-358 KAGTLKAL
+358 KAGALKAL

-373 LGIDIGSVDLVCQ
+373 LGIDIGAVDLVCQ
-386 IGSSKAIATLIQ
+386 IGSPKAIATLIQ

-405 TIKGTPRGRLFPL
+405 TITGTPKGRLFPL

-436 ELDRIVIPEQ
+436 ELDRIIIPEQ

-464 TEDELYRLVRR
+464 SEDELYHLVRK
-475 AYPYRDL
+475 AYPYRNL
-482 SRDDFDGVVA
+482 SREEFDGVVA
-492 MLAEGYTPRRGRKHA
+492 MLDEGYTPRRGRKHA
-507 YIRRDL
+507 YIQRDL
-513 VHGTVKGRR
+513 MNGAVKGRR

-537 QFDCD
+537 QFDYD

-604 APGRTPELSF
+604 APGRTAELSA
-614 SLSRLRGEVARRI
+614 SLSRLREEVASRMDVGSGTPEDGVGPPEEDGESAGPAEEDGETREGAEAAVRRD
-627 GVSGGAVTAAADP
+627 SRKKLDP
-640 GTSPGMTSDRL
+640 
-651 EADWKREAE
+651 EWKREAE
-660 NWLMET
+660 DWLMDSA
-666 TGISHVAATQIAEY
+666 GISHVAATQIAEY
-680 LGTTKAALGV
+680 LGAAKAALGV
-690 VPSQADLV
+690 IPSQKDLV

-746 EDAII
+746 EDSII

-803 RRRGGERVP
+803 RRRGGDRVP
-812 PQIQRST
+812 PQIQRSVA
-819 SEDLIAQIFP
+819 EDLIAQVFP

-842 EVPDHPLVHQTIS
+842 EVPDHPLVSQTIE
-855 DCLREAMDVESLE
+855 DCLHEAMDVASLE
-868 RILQTLQNGDITVH
+868 SVLKAMKAGEMNMH

-922 WLDPSVAG
+922 WLDPAVAG
-930 ELGRLDPEAIR
+930 DLGRLDPEAID
-941 TVRDDAWPEVKS
+941 TVRGDAWPEVRS

-965 FVTEAEGAAGDR
+965 YVTEEEGQKGDQSGSWTEYYAVLEGDR
-977 SGGWTPYFDVLVSDQ
+977 
-992 RAARFITDGGR
+992 RAATLVTEGGK

-1016 RVHPSGQFEPAGRI
+1016 RVHPRGRFEPAEEI
-1030 PDSVRRNLEK
+1030 PAEVRSNLEK
-1040 GAGVHDEQAALVEL
+1040 MFQAAAGASVVNAPATEETAAGASAAGASATDEAALVEL
-1054 VRGRLDTLG
+1054 MRGRLEALG
-1063 PVTVASLAEDI
+1063 PVTAAGLAGSI
-1074 DLPGAQLEQALIS
+1074 DLPVGKVDQALAA
-1087 LENEGFVFRGRFTQ
+1087 LEREGFVFRGQFSPAA
-1101 DAVSSDAHT
+1101 DA
-1110 SDADMLEWCERRLL
+1110 LEWCERRLL

-1138 IQPVSPADFMRFLF
+1138 IQPVSPADFMQFLF
-1152 TWHHLAPEAR
+1152 TWHHLAPDTR
-1162 LKGPDALPA
+1162 LKGADAVTA
-1171 VLRLLEGVEAPAA
+1171 VLRMLEGVEAPAA
-1184 AWESELLPSRIADY
+1184 AWESEILPSRVTDY
-1198 DYVWLDNLCLAGKYA
+1198 DYVWLDNLCLSGKYA

-1222 IGDHARA
+1222 NGENGKAA
-1229 VGPIRTTPIAIVD
+1229 GPIRSTPIAIVD
-1242 RMNRSLWMSLSGVPE
+1242 RMNRSLWMSLSG
-1257 ADEVPLST
+1257 ASGDEDLKLST
-1265 YAKTLADLLSNQ
+1265 YAKTVLDLMTRQ

-1285 VALSG
+1285 TSQSG
-1290 LLKTHAEEA
+1290 LLRTHAEEA
-1299 VAELVSAGM
+1299 VAELVSAG
-1308 LTSDSFAGLRALL
+1308 LVTSDSFAGLRALL
-1321 VPTRLKESRRGRGR
+1321 VPTRHKDSRRGRGR
-1335 RNPFDLSTSGRW
+1335 ANPFDLSTAGRW
-1347 GLTPRAPAGGLA
+1347 GLTARTPAEGNA
-1359 KGPAAQPANG
+1359 EE
-1369 QAAQPAT
+1369 
-1376 GRIAALTN
+1376 
-1384 GRSNGAG
+1384 
-1391 AGDLDENL
+1391 DL

-1435 RMESRGEVRGG
+1435 RMEARGEIRGG

-1469 RRKEKQGALVAISA
+1469 RRKEKQGTLVAISA
-1483 ADPLNLVGIV
+1483 ADPLNLVGII

-1513 PIMFME
+1513 PLLIME
-1519 GGEIRTASPLAS
+1519 GGEIREASPVAAEE
-1531 DDDQWALQKEL
+1531 QWALRQEL
-1542 VKRDLPPKLRAY
+1542 VKREFPPKLKAY
-1554 LGGRPTSPA
+1554 LSGRRTREKA
-1563 AQVLPE
+1563 VAQK
-1569 TRSGP
+1569 S

>member
-1 MINDL
+1 MTNDL
-6 FHPAVAAWFKGRFDE
+6 FHPAVAAWFEERFAE
-21 PSDIQQRAWP
+21 PSDIQKRAWP
-31 VVKQRDNT
+31 VIKQQKHA

-50 LAAVLASIDDLVRQS
+50 LAAFLSSIDDLVRQG
-65 QYGSLR
+65 QYGTLPE
-71 DGTQIVYVSPLK
+71 GTQIVYVSPLK
-83 ALGNDIHAN
+83 ALSNDIHAN

-100 RAILKADGRP
+100 RAILKERGRP
-110 DPAIRVAVRTG
+110 DVPIRVAVRTG
-121 DTPMNERAAMT
+121 DTPTSERAAMT

-148 LLTSMGGRRI
+148 LLTSTGGRRI
-158 LADAHTL
+158 LPNVHTL

-190 RITSSPLTRIGIS
+190 RLTSGPLTRIGIS
-203 ATQKPIDRIARFLTG
+203 ATQKPIDRIAHFLTG
-218 AGENPGAPD
+218 AGYAKGEGCKILN
-227 QDAPDRGA
+227 
-235 DPDRGASQSNG
+235 
-246 TSHSHGTGHRNGH
+246 TGHR
-259 NRIKACKILDTGHHR
+259 R

-279 IETPRSPLTAVMSN
+279 IEVPRSPLGAVMSN

-309 HRTTLI
+309 HETTLV

-326 ARHLTDRL
+326 ARHLSDRL
-334 GAEHVTSH
+334 GVENVTSH

-386 IGSSKAIATLIQ
+386 IGSPKAIATLIQ

-405 TIKGTPRGRLFPL
+405 TITGTPRGRLFPL

-436 ELDRIVIPEQ
+436 ELDRIIIPEK

-459 ANCDY
+459 ANCDFQ
-464 TEDELYRLVRR
+464 EDELYHLVRK
-475 AYPYRDL
+475 AYPYRAL
-482 SRDDFDGVVA
+482 SREEFDGVVA
-492 MLAEGYTPRRGRKHA
+492 MVSEGYTPRRGRKHA
-507 YIRRDL
+507 YIQRDL
-513 VHGTVKGRR
+513 MNGAVKGRG

-537 QFDCD
+537 QFDYD

-583 GKIRVEDAQGLP
+583 GKIRVEDAQGMP

-604 APGRTPELSF
+604 APGRTAELSA
-614 SLSRLRGEVARRI
+614 SLSRLREEVASRMDV
-627 GVSGGAVTAAADP
+627 GNGPLNSDDGSGAENGPLNSDDGQGTEDGPLNTDDGSGAGNGRDSGRKLDA
-640 GTSPGMTSDRL
+640 
-651 EADWKREAE
+651 EWKREAE
-660 NWLMET
+660 EWLMESA
-666 TGISHVAATQIAEY
+666 GISHVAATQIAEY
-680 LGTTKAALGV
+680 LGTAKAALGV
-690 VPSQADLV
+690 IPSQKDLV

-764 VFRYLNAKTVR
+764 VFKYLNAASVR

-791 WRWNASTALAVL
+791 WRWNASIALAVL
-803 RRRGGERVP
+803 RRRGGDRVP
-812 PQIQRST
+812 PQIQRSV

-842 EVPDHPLVHQTIS
+842 EVPDHPLVSQTIE
-855 DCLREAMDVESLE
+855 DCLHEAMDIETLESVLKTMKAGE
-868 RILQTLQNGDITVH
+868 MNVH

-914 TNAVRNRR
+914 TNAVRTRR
-922 WLDPSVAG
+922 WLDPAMAG
-930 ELGRLDPEAIR
+930 DLGRLDPEAID
-941 TVRDDAWPEVKS
+941 TVRGDAWPEVRS

-965 FVTEAEGAAGDR
+965 YVTEEEGKKGDQYG
-977 SGGWTPYFDVLVSDQ
+977 SWTDYYAVLESER
-992 RAARFITDGGR
+992 RAATLVTQGGL
-1003 RLWVPLERRIHFE
+1003 RLWAPLERRIYFE
-1016 RVHPSGQFEPAGRI
+1016 QVHPQGRFEPEEKI
-1030 PDSVRRNLEK
+1030 PAEVRGNLEK
-1040 GAGVHDEQAALVEL
+1040 SFQAAGGASAEGASATEESALVEL
-1054 VRGRLDTLG
+1054 VRGRLETLG
-1063 PVTVASLAEDI
+1063 PVTAAALADSI
-1074 DLPGAQLEQALIS
+1074 DLPVGKIDKALS
-1087 LENEGFVFRGRFTQ
+1087 ALENEGFVFRGQF
-1101 DAVSSDAHT
+1101 SP
-1110 SDADMLEWCERRLL
+1110 DADGLEWCERRLL

-1138 IQPVSPADFMRFLF
+1138 IQPVSPADFMQFLF
-1152 TWHHLAPEAR
+1152 TWHHLAPDTR
-1162 LKGPDALPA
+1162 LKGADAVTA
-1171 VLRLLEGVEAPAA
+1171 VLRMLEGVEAPAA
-1184 AWESELLPSRIADY
+1184 AWESEILPSRVTDY
-1198 DYVWLDNLCLAGKYA
+1198 DYVWLDNLCLSGKYA
-1213 WGRLRPHRS
+1213 WGRLRPHKS
-1222 IGDHARA
+1222 NGENGKTA
-1229 VGPIRTTPIAIVD
+1229 GPIRTTPIAIVD
-1242 RMNRSLWMSLSGVPE
+1242 RMNRSLWMSLSGVTGE
-1257 ADEVPLST
+1257 EDLSLST
-1265 YAKTLADLLSNQ
+1265 YAKTALDLMTRQ

-1285 VALSG
+1285 VAQTGILR
-1290 LLKTHAEEA
+1290 THAEEA

-1308 LTSDSFAGLRALL
+1308 ATSDSFAGLRALL
-1321 VPTRLKESRRGRGR
+1321 APTRHRESRRGRER
-1335 RNPFDLSTSGRW
+1335 RNPFDLSTAGRW
-1347 GLTPRAPAGGLA
+1347 GLTARTPEDGNPEE
-1359 KGPAAQPANG
+1359 
-1369 QAAQPAT
+1369 
-1376 GRIAALTN
+1376 
-1384 GRSNGAG
+1384 
-1391 AGDLDENL
+1391 DL

-1435 RMESRGEVRGG
+1435 RMEARGEIRGG

-1469 RRKEKQGALVAISA
+1469 RRKEKQGTLVAISA
-1483 ADPLNLVGIV
+1483 ADPLNLVGII

-1513 PIMFME
+1513 PILIME
-1519 GGEIRTASPLAS
+1519 GGDIREASPVS
-1531 DDDQWALQKEL
+1531 DEEKWALRQEL
-1542 VKRDLPPKLRAY
+1542 VKREFPPKLKAY
-1554 LGGRPTSPA
+1554 LSGRR
-1563 AQVLPE
+1563 
-1569 TRSGP
+1569 TREKAGAK

>member
-6 FHPAVAAWFKGRFDE
+6 FHPAVAEWFEDRFDE
-21 PSDIQQRAWP
+21 PSDIQKRAWP
-31 VVKQRDNT
+31 VIKQRKNT

-50 LAAVLASIDDLVRQS
+50 LAAFLASIDDLVRQG
-65 QYGSLR
+65 QYGSLPE
-71 DGTQIVYVSPLK
+71 GTQIVYVSPLK
-83 ALGNDIHAN
+83 ALSNDIHAN

-100 RAILKADGRP
+100 KAILKERGRP
-110 DPAIRVAVRTG
+110 DVPIRVAVRTG
-121 DTPMNERAAMT
+121 DTPMSERAAMT

-148 LLTSMGGRRI
+148 LLTSAGGRRI
-158 LADAHTL
+158 LSDVHTL
-165 IIDEIHALVGNKR
+165 MVDEIHALVGNKR

-190 RITSSPLTRIGIS
+190 RLTGSPLTRIGIS
-203 ATQKPIDRIARFLTG
+203 ATQKPIDRIAHFLTG
-218 AGENPGAPD
+218 AGYAKGKGCTILN
-227 QDAPDRGA
+227 
-235 DPDRGASQSNG
+235 
-246 TSHSHGTGHRNGH
+246 TGHR
-259 NRIKACKILDTGHHR
+259 R

-279 IETPRSPLTAVMSN
+279 IEVPRSPLTAVMSN
-293 EVWEEVYE
+293 EVWDEVYE

-309 HRTTLI
+309 HRTTLV

-326 ARHLTDRL
+326 ARHLSDRL
-334 GAEHVTSH
+334 GSENVTSH

-373 LGIDIGSVDLVCQ
+373 LGIDIGAVDLVCQ
-386 IGSSKAIATLIQ
+386 IGSPKAIATLIQ

-405 TIKGTPRGRLFPL
+405 TITGTPRGRLFPL

-425 AAAIMDSVRRG
+425 AAAILDSVRRG
-436 ELDRIVIPEQ
+436 ELDRIIIPQQ

-459 ANCDY
+459 ANCDFS
-464 TEDELYRLVRR
+464 EDDLFHLVRR
-475 AYPYRDL
+475 AYPYREL
-482 SRDDFDGVVA
+482 SREDFDGVVSI
-492 MLAEGYTPRRGRKHA
+492 LAEGYTPRRGRKYA
-507 YIRRDL
+507 YIQRDMMN
-513 VHGTVKGRR
+513 GTIRGRK

-537 QFDCD
+537 QFDYD

-571 GNNSWRILRVEK
+571 GNNSWRILRVER
-583 GKIRVEDAQGLP
+583 GKIRVEDAQGMP

-604 APGRTPELSF
+604 APGRTAELSS
-614 SLSRLRGEVARRI
+614 SLSRLREGVAARVDL
-627 GVSGGAVTAAADP
+627 GNGPPEDDDGTGTAAGRESERKLD
-640 GTSPGMTSDRL
+640 
-651 EADWKREAE
+651 ADWKQEAE

-666 TGISHVAATQIAEY
+666 TGISHVAATQIVDY
-680 LGTTKAALGV
+680 LGATKAAIGV
-690 VPSQADLV
+690 VPTQKDLV

-746 EDAII
+746 EDSII

-764 VFRYLNAKTVR
+764 VFRYLNAVSVR

-791 WRWNASTALAVL
+791 WRWNASIALAVL

-812 PQIQRST
+812 PQIQRSV
-819 SEDLIAQIFP
+819 SEDLIALVFP

-842 EVPDHPLVHQTIS
+842 EVPDHPLVSQTIL
-855 DCLREAMDVESLE
+855 DCLHEAMDIETLE
-868 RILQTLQNGDITVH
+868 TILKTLKKGDITVH

-930 ELGRLDPEAIR
+930 DLGRLDPEAIA
-941 TVRDDAWPEVKS
+941 TVRRDAWPEVRS

-965 FVTEAEGAAGDR
+965 YVTEREGSDGDEHG
-977 SGGWTPYFDVLVSDQ
+977 SWTPYYAILESDG
-992 RAARFITDGGR
+992 RAATLVTAGGK
-1003 RLWVPLERRIHFE
+1003 RLWAPLERRPHFE
-1016 RVHPSGQFEPAGRI
+1016 RVHPSARYEPEAEI
-1030 PDSVRRNLEK
+1030 PDDVRLNLERVFK
-1040 GAGVHDEQAALVEL
+1040 AAGGVQDEGAALVEL
-1054 VRGRLDTLG
+1054 VRGRLEILG
-1063 PVTVASLAEDI
+1063 PVTVSGLAESI
-1074 DLPGAQLEQALIS
+1074 DLPGEKIERALIA
-1087 LENEGFVFRGRFTQ
+1087 LETEGFVFRGQFTP
-1101 DAVSSDAHT
+1101 
-1110 SDADMLEWCERRLL
+1110 DADELEWCERRLL

-1152 TWHHLAPEAR
+1152 TWHHLVPEAR
-1162 LKGPDALPA
+1162 LKGPDSVTA
-1171 VLRLLEGVEAPAA
+1171 VLRMLEGVEAPAA
-1184 AWESELLPSRIADY
+1184 AWESEILPARITDY
-1198 DYVWLDNLCLAGKYA
+1198 DYAWLDNLCLSGKYA
-1213 WGRLRPHRS
+1213 WGRLRPHKTNGEQARS
-1222 IGDHARA
+1222 

-1242 RMNRSLWMSLSGVPE
+1242 RMNRSLWMALSGVPGQ
-1257 ADEVPLST
+1257 DEIPLST
-1265 YAKTLADLLSNQ
+1265 YARTAADVMGRQ
-1277 GAVFFDDI
+1277 GALFFDDI
-1285 VALSG
+1285 VAQTGILS
-1290 LLKTHAEEA
+1290 THAEEA

-1308 LTSDSFAGLRALL
+1308 ATSDSFAGLRALL
-1321 VPTRLKESRRGRGR
+1321 VPTRLKENRRGR
-1335 RNPFDLSTSGRW
+1335 RNPFDLSTAGRW
-1347 GLTPRAPAGGLA
+1347 GLTSTTPVD
-1359 KGPAAQPANG
+1359 
-1369 QAAQPAT
+1369 
-1376 GRIAALTN
+1376 
-1384 GRSNGAG
+1384 
-1391 AGDLDENL
+1391 GDPEEDL
-1399 EAYARVALARYGV
+1399 EAYARIALARYGV

-1435 RMESRGEVRGG
+1435 RMEARGEIRGG

-1469 RRKEKQGALVAISA
+1469 RRKEKQGTLVAISA
-1483 ADPLNLVGIV
+1483 ADPLNLIGII
-1493 TPGRRIPGITNNRIL
+1493 TPGRRIPAITNNRIL

-1513 PIMFME
+1513 PIMVME
-1519 GGEIRTASPLAS
+1519 GGEIRDTSPLAAE
-1531 DDDQWALQKEL
+1531 DQWALRKEL
-1542 VKRDLPPKLRAY
+1542 VKRDIPPKLKAY
-1554 LGGRPTSPA
+1554 LGGRPAGQRKSM
-1563 AQVLPE
+1563 
-1569 TRSGP
+1569 SKS

>member
-1 MINDL
+1 MTNDL
-6 FHPAVAAWFKGRFDE
+6 FHPAVAAWFEDRFEE
-21 PSDIQQRAWP
+21 PSDIQKRAWP
-31 VVKQRDNT
+31 VIKQRQNT

-50 LAAVLASIDDLVRQS
+50 LAAFLSSIDDLVRQG
-65 QYGSLR
+65 QYGSLPE
-71 DGTQIVYVSPLK
+71 GTQIVYVSPLK
-83 ALGNDIHAN
+83 ALSNDIHVN

-100 RAILKADGRP
+100 QAILKERGRP
-110 DPAIRVAVRTG
+110 DVPIRVAVRTG
-121 DTPMNERAAMT
+121 DTPTSERAAMT

-148 LLTSMGGRRI
+148 LLTSAGGRRI
-158 LADAHTL
+158 LPNVHTL
-165 IIDEIHALVGNKR
+165 IVDEIHALVGNKR

-190 RITSSPLTRIGIS
+190 RLASGPLTRIGIS
-203 ATQKPIDRIARFLTG
+203 ATQKPIDRIAHFLTG
-218 AGENPGAPD
+218 EGYGKGKGCKILN
-227 QDAPDRGA
+227 
-235 DPDRGASQSNG
+235 
-246 TSHSHGTGHRNGH
+246 TGHR
-259 NRIKACKILDTGHHR
+259 R

-279 IETPRSPLTAVMSN
+279 IEVPRSPLGAVMSN

-309 HRTTLI
+309 HRTTLV

-326 ARHLTDRL
+326 ARHLSERL
-334 GAEHVTSH
+334 GTEHVTSH

-358 KAGTLKAL
+358 KAGALKAL

-373 LGIDIGSVDLVCQ
+373 LGIDIGAVDLVCQ
-386 IGSSKAIATLIQ
+386 IGSPKAIATLIQ

-405 TIKGTPRGRLFPL
+405 TITGTPKGRLFPL

-436 ELDRIVIPEQ
+436 ELDRIIIPEQ

-459 ANCDY
+459 ANCDFS
-464 TEDELYRLVRR
+464 EDELYHMVRK
-475 AYPYRDL
+475 AYPYRNL
-482 SRDDFDGVVA
+482 SRDEFDGVVA

-507 YIRRDL
+507 YVQRDL
-513 VHGTVKGRR
+513 MNGMVKGRG

-537 QFDCD
+537 QFDYD
-542 VIMEPTETFIGTL
+542 VIMEPTDTFIGTL

-562 STAGDIVQL
+562 STTGDIVQL

-604 APGRTPELSF
+604 APGRTAELSA
-614 SLSRLRGEVARRI
+614 SLSRLREEVASRLDV
-627 GVSGGAVTAAADP
+627 GSGPLSDDGEGAGPSKDDGDRSGPAPGRDSQGKLDP
-640 GTSPGMTSDRL
+640 
-651 EADWKREAE
+651 EWKREAE
-660 NWLMET
+660 DWLMESA
-666 TGISHVAATQIAEY
+666 GISHVAATQIAEY
-680 LGTTKAALGV
+680 LGAAKAALGV
-690 VPSQADLV
+690 IPSQKDLV

-746 EDAII
+746 EDSII

-764 VFRYLNAKTVR
+764 VFQYLNAKTVR

-803 RRRGGERVP
+803 RRRGGDRVP
-812 PQIQRST
+812 PQIQRSVA
-819 SEDLIAQIFP
+819 EDLIAQVFP

-842 EVPDHPLVHQTIS
+842 EVPDHPLVSQTIE
-855 DCLREAMDVESLE
+855 DCLHEAMDVETLE
-868 RILQTLQNGDITVH
+868 SVLKTMKSGDMNVH

-922 WLDPSVAG
+922 WLDPAVAG
-930 ELGRLDPEAIR
+930 DLGRLDPEAID
-941 TVRDDAWPEVKS
+941 TVRGDAWPEVRS

-965 FVTEAEGAAGDR
+965 YVTEEEGRKGDQFGSWTEYYDVLEGDR
-977 SGGWTPYFDVLVSDQ
+977 
-992 RAARFITDGGR
+992 RAATLVTEGGK
-1003 RLWVPLERRIHFE
+1003 RLWTPLERRIHFE
-1016 RVHPSGQFEPAGRI
+1016 RVHPQGRFEPAEEI
-1030 PDSVRRNLEK
+1030 PDDVRSNLEK
-1040 GAGVHDEQAALVEL
+1040 GFRSAVGTTRPADASATEAHALEEFALVEV
-1054 VRGRLDTLG
+1054 VRGRLETLG
-1063 PVTVASLAEDI
+1063 PVTAAELAGSI
-1074 DLPGAQLEQALIS
+1074 DLPVGKVDQALIA
-1087 LENEGFVFRGRFTQ
+1087 LEREGFVFRGQ
-1101 DAVSSDAHT
+1101 YSP
-1110 SDADMLEWCERRLL
+1110 DADGLEWCERRLL

-1138 IQPVSPADFMRFLF
+1138 IQPVSPADFMQFLF
-1152 TWHHLAPEAR
+1152 TWHHLAPDTR
-1162 LKGPDALPA
+1162 LKGADAVTA
-1171 VLRLLEGVEAPAA
+1171 VLRMLEGVEAPAA
-1184 AWESELLPSRIADY
+1184 AWESEILPSRVTDY
-1198 DYVWLDNLCLAGKYA
+1198 DYAWLDNLCLSGKYA

-1222 IGDHARA
+1222 NGENGKTA
-1229 VGPIRTTPIAIVD
+1229 GPIRSTPIAIVD
-1242 RMNRSLWMSLSGVPE
+1242 RMNRSLWMSLSG
-1257 ADEVPLST
+1257 ASGDEDLPLST
-1265 YAKTLADLLSNQ
+1265 YAKTVLDLMTRQ

-1285 VALSG
+1285 TAQSG
-1290 LLKTHAEEA
+1290 LLPTHAEEA

-1308 LTSDSFAGLRALL
+1308 VTSDSFAGLRALL
-1321 VPTRLKESRRGRGR
+1321 VPSRHRESRRGRER
-1335 RNPFDLSTSGRW
+1335 RNPFDLSTAGRW
-1347 GLTPRAPAGGLA
+1347 GLTSRVPAEGSA
-1359 KGPAAQPANG
+1359 EE
-1369 QAAQPAT
+1369 
-1376 GRIAALTN
+1376 
-1384 GRSNGAG
+1384 
-1391 AGDLDENL
+1391 DL

-1435 RMESRGEVRGG
+1435 RMEARGEIRGG

-1469 RRKEKQGALVAISA
+1469 RRKEKQGTLVAISA

-1493 TPGRRIPGITNNRIL
+1493 TPGRRVPGITTNRIL

-1513 PIMFME
+1513 PILIME
-1519 GGEIRTASPLAS
+1519 GGEIRETSPVAAE
-1531 DDDQWALQKEL
+1531 DQWALRQEL
-1542 VKRDLPPKLRAY
+1542 VKREFPPKLKAY
-1554 LGGRPTSPA
+1554 LSGRRTREKA
-1563 AQVLPE
+1563 GAQK
-1569 TRSGP
+1569 T

>member
-1 MINDL
+1 MTNDL
-6 FHPAVAAWFKGRFDE
+6 FHPAVAAWFDGQFDE
-21 PSDIQQRAWP
+21 PSAIQKRAWP
-31 VVKQRDNT
+31 VIKQRQNT

-50 LAAVLASIDDLVRQS
+50 LAAFLSSIDDLVRQG
-65 QYGSLR
+65 QYGSLPE
-71 DGTQIVYVSPLK
+71 GTQIVYVSPLK
-83 ALGNDIHAN
+83 ALSNDIHAN
-92 LQVPLKGI
+92 LQLPLKGI
-100 RAILKADGRP
+100 KAILKECGRP
-110 DPAIRVAVRTG
+110 DVPIRVAVRTG
-121 DTPMNERAAMT
+121 DTPPSERAAMT

-148 LLTSMGGRRI
+148 LLTSAGGRRI
-158 LADAHTL
+158 LPNVHTL
-165 IIDEIHALVGNKR
+165 IVDEIHALVGNKR

-190 RITSSPLTRIGIS
+190 RLTSGPLTRIGIS
-203 ATQKPIDRIARFLTG
+203 ATQKPIDRIAHFLTG
-218 AGENPGAPD
+218 AAFDKGKGCKILN
-227 QDAPDRGA
+227 
-235 DPDRGASQSNG
+235 
-246 TSHSHGTGHRNGH
+246 TGHR
-259 NRIKACKILDTGHHR
+259 R

-279 IETPRSPLTAVMSN
+279 IEVPRSPLGAVMSN

-309 HRTTLI
+309 HETTLV

-326 ARHLTDRL
+326 ARHLSERL
-334 GAEHVTSH
+334 GTDNVTSH

-386 IGSSKAIATLIQ
+386 IGSPKAIATLIQ

-405 TIKGTPRGRLFPL
+405 TITGTPKGRLFPL

-436 ELDRIVIPEQ
+436 ELDRIIIPEQ

-459 ANCDY
+459 ANCDFS
-464 TEDELYRLVRR
+464 EDELYHLVRR

-482 SRDDFDGVVA
+482 SRKEFDGVVA
-492 MLAEGYTPRRGRKHA
+492 MLDEGYTPRRGRKHA
-507 YIRRDL
+507 YIQRDL
-513 VHGTVKGRR
+513 MNGTVKGRR

-537 QFDCD
+537 QFDYD

-604 APGRTPELSF
+604 APGRTAELSA
-614 SLSRLRGEVARRI
+614 SLSRLREEVASRMDV
-627 GVSGGAVTAAADP
+627 GSGPPKGDDEGAGPSEDGDNSAVPAHGRDSRGKLDP
-640 GTSPGMTSDRL
+640 
-651 EADWKREAE
+651 EWKREAE
-660 NWLMET
+660 NWLMESA
-666 TGISHVAATQIAEY
+666 GVSHVAATQIAEY
-680 LGTTKAALGV
+680 LGAAKAALGV
-690 VPSQADLV
+690 IPSQKDLV

-710 LVLHSPFGSRVNRAW
+710 LVIHSPFGSRVNRAW

-746 EDAII
+746 EDSII

-764 VFRYLNAKTVR
+764 VFSYLNAKTVR

-803 RRRGGERVP
+803 RRRGGDRVP
-812 PQIQRST
+812 PQIQRSV
-819 SEDLIAQIFP
+819 SEDLIAQVFP

-842 EVPDHPLVHQTIS
+842 EVPDHPLVSQTIK
-855 DCLREAMDVESLE
+855 DCLHEAMDVDTLESVLK
-868 RILQTLQNGDITVH
+868 TMKGGDMNMH

-922 WLDPSVAG
+922 WLDPAVAG
-930 ELGRLDPEAIR
+930 DLGRLDPEAID
-941 TVRDDAWPEVKS
+941 TVRSDAWPEVRS

-965 FVTEAEGAAGDR
+965 YVTEEEGKEGDEY
-977 SGGWTPYFDVLVSDQ
+977 GGWTEYYAVLASD
-992 RAARFITDGGR
+992 RRTATLVTDGGR

-1016 RVHPSGQFEPAGRI
+1016 QVHPEGRFEPKEAI
-1030 PDSVRRNLEK
+1030 PPDVRTNLEK
-1040 GAGVHDEQAALVEL
+1040 SFQTATGTSATDVTAAEETALVEL
-1054 VRGRLDTLG
+1054 MRGRLETLG
-1063 PVTVASLAEDI
+1063 PITAAALAGSI
-1074 DLPGAQLEQALIS
+1074 DLPVEKIDQALAS
-1087 LENEGFVFRGRFTQ
+1087 LEREGFVFRGQFSP
-1101 DAVSSDAHT
+1101 DAEA
-1110 SDADMLEWCERRLL
+1110 LEWCERRLL

-1138 IQPVSPADFMRFLF
+1138 IQPVSPTDFMQFLF
-1152 TWHHLAPEAR
+1152 TWHHLAPDTR
-1162 LKGPDALPA
+1162 LKGADAVTA
-1171 VLRLLEGVEAPAA
+1171 VLRMLEGVEAPAA
-1184 AWESELLPSRIADY
+1184 AWESEILPSRVADY
-1198 DYVWLDNLCLAGKYA
+1198 DYAWLDNLCLSGKYA
-1213 WGRLRPHRS
+1213 WGRLRPHRWNGENGKS
-1222 IGDHARA
+1222 T
-1229 VGPIRTTPIAIVD
+1229 GPIRTTPIAIVD
-1242 RMNRSLWMSLSGVPE
+1242 RMNRSLWMSLSG
-1257 ADEVPLST
+1257 ATSDEDLPLST
-1265 YAKTLADLLSNQ
+1265 YAKTVLDLMTRQ

-1285 VALSG
+1285 VAQSG
-1290 LLKTHAEEA
+1290 ILRTHAEEA

-1308 LTSDSFAGLRALL
+1308 VTSDSFAGLRALL
-1321 VPTRLKESRRGRGR
+1321 VPARHKESRRGRERG
-1335 RNPFDLSTSGRW
+1335 NPFDLSTAGRW
-1347 GLTPRAPAGGLA
+1347 GLTSRTPAEGN
-1359 KGPAAQPANG
+1359 PEE
-1369 QAAQPAT
+1369 
-1376 GRIAALTN
+1376 
-1384 GRSNGAG
+1384 
-1391 AGDLDENL
+1391 DL

-1435 RMESRGEVRGG
+1435 RMEARGEIRGG

-1469 RRKEKQGALVAISA
+1469 RRKEKQGTHVAISA
-1483 ADPLNLVGIV
+1483 ADPLNLIGII

-1513 PIMFME
+1513 PIMIME
-1519 GGEIRTASPLAS
+1519 GGEIREVSPVAAEE
-1531 DDDQWALQKEL
+1531 QWALRQEL
-1542 VKRDLPPKLRAY
+1542 VKREFPPKLKAY
-1554 LGGRPTSPA
+1554 LSGRRIREKA
-1563 AQVLPE
+1563 VAQKE
-1569 TRSGP
+1569 

>member
-1 MINDL
+1 MLNDL
-6 FHPAVAAWFKGRFDE
+6 FHPAVAAWFDDRFEE
-21 PSDIQQRAWP
+21 PSDIQKRAWP
-31 VVKQRDNT
+31 VIKQRQNT

-50 LAAVLASIDDLVRQS
+50 LAAFLSSIDDLVRQG
-65 QYGSLR
+65 QYGTLPE
-71 DGTQIVYVSPLK
+71 GTQIVYVSPLK
-83 ALGNDIHAN
+83 ALSNDIHAN

-100 RAILKADGRP
+100 KAILKERGRP
-110 DPAIRVAVRTG
+110 DAPIRVAVRTG
-121 DTPMNERAAMT
+121 DTPTSERAAMT

-148 LLTSMGGRRI
+148 LLTSAGGRRI
-158 LADAHTL
+158 LPNVHTL

-190 RITSSPLTRIGIS
+190 RLTSGPLTRIGIS
-203 ATQKPIDRIARFLTG
+203 ATQKPIDRIAHFLTG
-218 AGENPGAPD
+218 AGYAKGKGCKVLN
-227 QDAPDRGA
+227 
-235 DPDRGASQSNG
+235 
-246 TSHSHGTGHRNGH
+246 TGHR
-259 NRIKACKILDTGHHR
+259 R

-279 IETPRSPLTAVMSN
+279 IEVPRSPLGAVMSN

-309 HRTTLI
+309 HRTTLV

-326 ARHLTDRL
+326 ARHLSDRL
-334 GAEHVTSH
+334 GAENVTSH

-358 KAGTLKAL
+358 KAGALKAL

-386 IGSSKAIATLIQ
+386 IGSPKAIATLIQ

-405 TIKGTPRGRLFPL
+405 TITGTPKGRLFPL

-436 ELDRIVIPEQ
+436 ELDRIIIPEQ

-459 ANCDY
+459 GNRDFQ
-464 TEDELYRLVRR
+464 EDDLYHLVRR
-475 AYPYRDL
+475 AYPYRNL
-482 SRDDFDGVVA
+482 AREEFDGVVA

-507 YIRRDL
+507 YIQRDL
-513 VHGTVKGRR
+513 MHGAVKGRR

-537 QFDCD
+537 QFDYD

-583 GKIRVEDAQGLP
+583 GKIRVEDAQGMP

-604 APGRTPELSF
+604 APGRTAELSA
-614 SLSRLRGEVARRI
+614 SLSRLREEVASRI
-627 GVSGGAVTAAADP
+627 DLGAGDDEKKLGP
-640 GTSPGMTSDRL
+640 
-651 EADWKREAE
+651 DWKKAAE
-660 NWLMET
+660 DWLMESA
-666 TGISHVAATQIAEY
+666 GISHVAATQIAEY
-680 LGTTKAALGV
+680 LGATRAALGV
-690 VPSQADLV
+690 IPSQKDLV

-710 LVLHSPFGSRVNRAW
+710 LVIHSPFGSRVNRAW

-746 EDAII
+746 EDSII

-764 VFRYLNAKTVR
+764 VFRYLNAKSVR

-803 RRRGGERVP
+803 RRRGGDRVP
-812 PQIQRST
+812 PQIQRSVA
-819 SEDLIAQIFP
+819 EDLIAQVFP

-842 EVPDHPLVHQTIS
+842 EVPDHPLVTQTIE
-855 DCLREAMDVESLE
+855 DCLHEAMDVASLE
-868 RILQTLQNGDITVH
+868 AVLKAMKAGEMNVH

-922 WLDPSVAG
+922 WLDPAVAG
-930 ELGRLDPEAIR
+930 DLGRLDPEAID
-941 TVRDDAWPEVKS
+941 TVRGDAWPEVRS

-965 FVTEAEGAAGDR
+965 YVTEEEGKKGDQY
-977 SGGWTPYFDVLVSDQ
+977 GGWTDYYAVLESDR
-992 RAARFITDGGR
+992 RAATLVTEGGK
-1003 RLWVPLERRIHFE
+1003 RLWAPLERRIHFE
-1016 RVHPSGQFEPAGRI
+1016 RVHPRGRFEPAEEI
-1030 PDSVRRNLEK
+1030 PAEVRQNLEK
-1040 GAGVHDEQAALVEL
+1040 SFQSATGASATDGAAGTSDVAAEVADTDGATASGATATDGASGASDAASAAGESTAGESSPSATEEAALVEL
-1054 VRGRLDTLG
+1054 MRGRLETLG
-1063 PVTVASLAEDI
+1063 PVTAAGLAASI
-1074 DLPGAQLEQALIS
+1074 DLPVGRIEQALS
-1087 LENEGFVFRGRFTQ
+1087 ALEHEGFVFRGQF
-1101 DAVSSDAHT
+1101 SP
-1110 SDADMLEWCERRLL
+1110 DADGLEWCERRLL
-1124 ARIHRFTITKLRRE
+1124 ARIHRFTITRLRRE
-1138 IQPVSPADFMRFLF
+1138 IQPVSPADFMQFLF
-1152 TWHHLAPEAR
+1152 TWHHLAPDTR
-1162 LKGPDALPA
+1162 LKGADAVTA
-1171 VLRLLEGVEAPAA
+1171 VLRMLEGVEAPAA
-1184 AWESELLPSRIADY
+1184 AWESEILPSRVSDY
-1198 DYVWLDNLCLAGKYA
+1198 DYAWLDNLCLSGKYA

-1222 IGDHARA
+1222 NGENGKTA
-1229 VGPIRTTPIAIVD
+1229 GPIRTTPIAIVD
-1242 RMNRSLWMSLSGVPE
+1242 RMNRSLWMSLSGVTGE
-1257 ADEVPLST
+1257 EDLPLST
-1265 YAKTLADLLSNQ
+1265 YGKTVLDLMTRQ

-1285 VALSG
+1285 VAQAGILR
-1290 LLKTHAEEA
+1290 THAEEA

-1308 LTSDSFAGLRALL
+1308 ATSDSFAGLRALL
-1321 VPTRLKESRRGRGR
+1321 APTRHRESRRGRER
-1335 RNPFDLSTSGRW
+1335 ANPFDLSTAGRW
-1347 GLTPRAPAGGLA
+1347 GLTARTPEEDRGEE
-1359 KGPAAQPANG
+1359 
-1369 QAAQPAT
+1369 
-1376 GRIAALTN
+1376 
-1384 GRSNGAG
+1384 
-1391 AGDLDENL
+1391 DL

-1412 VFRRLTERENTSP
+1412 VFRRLTERENASP

-1435 RMESRGEVRGG
+1435 RMEARGEIRGG

-1469 RRKEKQGALVAISA
+1469 RRKEKQGTLVAISA
-1483 ADPLNLVGIV
+1483 ADPLNLVGII

-1513 PIMFME
+1513 PILIME
-1519 GGEIRTASPLAS
+1519 GGEIREASPVAAEE
-1531 DDDQWALQKEL
+1531 QWALRQEL
-1542 VKRDLPPKLRAY
+1542 VKREFPPKLKAY
-1554 LGGRPTSPA
+1554 LSGRRPREKTA
-1563 AQVLPE
+1563 AHK
-1569 TRSGP
+1569 S